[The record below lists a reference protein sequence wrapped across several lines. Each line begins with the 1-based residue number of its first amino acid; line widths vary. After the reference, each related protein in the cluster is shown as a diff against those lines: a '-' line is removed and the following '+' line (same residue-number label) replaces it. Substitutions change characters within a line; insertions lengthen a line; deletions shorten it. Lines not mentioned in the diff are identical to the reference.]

1 MATFS
6 LTNSATQEISN
17 LISTKPMLISKAEL
31 LLLGSNIKL
40 VGYDPVLGMNST
52 INRSFSPRLINWVEP
67 YEIKGI
73 LKSLFYTEINSELKV
88 GDRVFIVNGNYDSD
102 LLIESDKYK
111 KGRDGYKI
119 LYIDNCKV
127 VLDINYTGVKPWK
140 EEIIDNFIKVYYIRN
155 QQEFLH
161 ANRQVT
167 TRNGVFDY
175 KFNRYQN
182 TISFIDQDHTTF
194 TISGAR
200 WGING
205 GVIGSPGFFVRNGRT
220 QSWTNITSAFTN
232 TTNITA
238 SYSYALSPTYYN
250 NDRIKIMNGDFTYNG
265 KQYKEGFV
273 YKWIVG
279 PTQSEWV
286 VDVTYFQP
294 FLSKNNFRDGNFD
307 GIWNTGIFGR
317 QNKQITWEGDKSTWN
332 TGTLLNT
339 TWKKGTFNSL
349 YSLVDSYFSGI
360 DEYGLPY
367 QKSNSYNNGGKGLN
381 YIINSNIETSTINN
395 GTIIRT
401 VIGSQS
407 ATYSVVEKYITGSS
421 SEYSN
426 TIITADFDTCE
437 LNNSNIYN
445 SELKNIR
452 ANNTLF
458 EAVKS
463 TNSYFKNS
471 VFHNSTYN
479 SDNII
484 KILGYDEI
492 NAAEHP
498 TLSSQ
503 NSSIPGTVQKVYKFY
518 ITETSYNR
526 LKTGDK
532 FYIKGLKI
540 NDNSK
545 NVINF
550 FDKKFKINAWSE
562 YVEDYDVYS
571 DSFFKRGIEFSA
583 FLSTPEENSFLF
595 KTITTGGIHTSIST
609 TNTNKLYSIDIWA
622 KLYDIDYPSI
632 TNLPSL
638 IGSHVINFN
647 TSEIPS
653 LNPGTS
659 SISLGNIIDISNAYI
674 IDSDFDSGLFENSQ
688 WNDGNHI
695 NYNNDSNITIQNSI
709 GGQYNLSVATQSGY
723 LIATSSYDKFFP
735 EGDLDFLSVGSVVF
749 LDTVDYNKI
758 LLSDTGISLDSSVY
772 YYTDPGVPGWTYVI
786 SLPNPGQYLLEFDTV
801 LNDDLGIYDGTV
813 PSGNPLIDNLPYTGA
828 TYTYSKVVSTNTSI
842 ITIYNLNQSIN
853 LTINNLNVIIPSAS
867 RLPDAYKVISKS
879 DVSVGGNQFGVY
891 ELQEIITGSSSQIIG
906 VTTSYFYTEKAKNR
920 YNYIK
925 SLKINKSNI
934 KSGIFKRP
942 YIKESIIQSD
952 TYDSSDK
959 EYTNLDK
966 LRSLVVTDSIYSD
979 KSNILSSATY
989 LYSSFVKGTDVWR
1002 DGIIQNSIWISGTF
1016 SSGVIKESTWVNGSF
1031 VNGSFYGSRSFD
1043 ANPTT
1048 YFPLYNSN
1056 RIRSYYKDGL
1066 TLGNIYSASGTTVSN
1081 DRYSWQ
1087 DGNFINGEFYKSDWE
1102 GGTFSGGRFWNSK
1115 WYNGLFENGL
1125 IGSKQVSTSDT
1136 KFYNGTVSYAVVEN
1150 ATLYAEDT
1158 SLNKNINANIE
1169 WNDGYFNDGVFG
1181 SNISQ
1186 TASNSAIWNNGTFN
1200 GGQFISNGRWKKG
1213 TFNNGLFISG
1223 YGWTQSDSLTQ
1234 SDYSWESGTFNNG
1247 KFGNAN
1253 GLTNSTWYTGEFH
1266 GGIFSGRVW
1275 NNGIFLQGELQ
1286 GSGGST
1292 IGGLTCGSA
1301 STFVDSFSHSY
1312 WGLWRS
1318 GIFTDIKDRF
1328 ISNQVIYTIPMRAR
1342 FEKRRGLIAKF
1353 KNGLWLGGTFSHP
1366 GGEMSKSV
1374 WLDGAFEKGKFI
1386 GSSFNPYVKRNGSTQ
1401 SSFNLNDST
1410 CYWKN
1415 GDLEN
1420 SDFYISRWKNGNFNL
1435 GTATGM
1441 IWENGVCKYMN
1452 AFNIFWE
1459 KGLWRNG
1466 NWYGSSFE
1474 FNGLVD
1480 SDYVKQIL
1488 FRGMSWS
1495 GTASA
1500 HIWNIF
1506 LNTEEKETQILSAG
1520 LSGYPAYTPPVYLV
1534 MYPGPVNPG
1543 GFGGGGGGS

>member
-6 LTNSATQEISN
+6 LTNSGTQEISN

-127 VLDINYTGVKPWK
+127 VLDINYTGVLPYK
-140 EEIIDNFIKVYYIRN
+140 EDIIDNFIKVYYIRN

-279 PTQSEWV
+279 PTQSDWV
-286 VDVTYFQP
+286 VDVKYFQP

-307 GIWNTGIFGR
+307 GIWNTGVFGR

-395 GTIIRT
+395 GNIIKT
-401 VIGSQS
+401 VIGFQS
-407 ATYSVVEKYITGSS
+407 AAYSVVEKYITGSS

-426 TIITADFDTCE
+426 TIVTANFDTCE
-437 LNNSNIYN
+437 LNNSLVSN
-445 SELKNIR
+445 SDLKNIK

-458 EAVKS
+458 EGVKS
-463 TNSYFKNS
+463 VNSYFKNS

-479 SDNII
+479 SDDVI

-503 NSSIPGTVQKVYKFY
+503 FSSIPGTVQKVYKFY

-562 YVEDYDVYS
+562 YVEDYNVYN

-583 FLSTPEENSFLF
+583 FLSTPEENSYLF
-595 KTITTGGIHTSIST
+595 NTQGTNPGNYKTYIYLNQNI
-609 TNTNKLYSIDIWA
+609 NKLYSIDIWA
-622 KLYDIDYPSI
+622 KLYDVDYPSI
-632 TNLPSL
+632 TNLPFL

-647 TSEIPS
+647 TSEVPMS
-653 LNPGTS
+653 YATS
-659 SISLGNIIDISNAYI
+659 STSLGSVIDISNAYI

-688 WNDGNHI
+688 WNGGNHI

-709 GGQYNLSVATQSGY
+709 GGQYNLSVDTSSGY

-735 EGDLDFLSVGSVVF
+735 EDDLDYLSVGSVVF
-749 LDTVDYNKI
+749 LDTVDYNNG
-758 LLSDTGISLDSSVY
+758 L
-772 YYTDPGVPGWTYVI
+772 
-786 SLPNPGQYLLEFDTV
+786 
-801 LNDDLGIYDGTV
+801 
-813 PSGNPLIDNLPYTGA
+813 
-828 TYTYSKVVSTNTSI
+828 
-842 ITIYNLNQSIN
+842 
-853 LTINNLNVIIPSAS
+853 SAS

-906 VTTSYFYTEKAKNR
+906 MTAGYFYTKNAKNR

-959 EYTNLDK
+959 EYTNLNK

-989 LYSSFVKGTDVWR
+989 LYSSFVKGTDVWN
-1002 DGIIQNSIWISGTF
+1002 DGIIQNSIWIGGTF

-1031 VNGSFYGSRSFD
+1031 VNGSFHGSRSFD

-1048 YFPLYNSN
+1048 YFPLYSSN

-1136 KFYNGTVSYAVVEN
+1136 KFYNGTVSYAIVEN

-1169 WNDGYFNDGVFG
+1169 WNDGYFNEGVFG

-1186 TASNSAIWNNGTFN
+1186 TASNSAIWNDGTFN
-1200 GGQFISNGRWKKG
+1200 GGQFINNGRWKKG

-1234 SDYSWESGTFNNG
+1234 SNYGWESGTFNNG

-1318 GIFTDIKDRF
+1318 GIFTDIKDKF
-1328 ISNQVIYTIPMRAR
+1328 INNQAIYTIPTRAR
-1342 FEKRRGLIAKF
+1342 FEKRRGLVAKF
-1353 KNGLWLGGTFSHP
+1353 KNGLWQSGTFSHP
-1366 GGEMSKSV
+1366 GGEMSSSV
-1374 WLDGAFEKGKFI
+1374 WLDGAFERGKFI

-1415 GDLEN
+1415 GDLES

-1452 AFNIFWE
+1452 AFNVFWE

-1474 FNGLVD
+1474 FDGLVT
-1480 SDYVKQIL
+1480 SDYVRQIL

-1495 GTASA
+1495 GTAST

-1506 LNTEEKETQILSAG
+1506 LNTEEKETQVVSAAAAAPDYSLIL
-1520 LSGYPAYTPPVYLV
+1520 PP
-1534 MYPGPVNPG
+1534 PSP
-1543 GFGGGGGGS
+1543 

>member
-31 LLLGSNIKL
+31 LSLGSNIKL
-40 VGYDPVLGMNST
+40 VGYDPVLSLNST
-52 INRSFSPRLINWVEP
+52 ISRSFSPRLINWVES
-67 YEIKGI
+67 YEVKGI
-73 LKSLFYTEINSELKV
+73 LKTLFYTEINSELKV

-111 KGRDGYKI
+111 KGRDGYKV

-140 EEIIDNFIKVYYIRN
+140 EDAIDNFIKVYYIRN

-167 TRNGVFDY
+167 TRGGNFNY

-182 TISFIDQDHTTF
+182 TISFIDQDYTTF
-194 TISGAR
+194 AISGAR
-200 WGING
+200 WGLNG
-205 GVIGSPGFFVRNGRT
+205 GVIGSPGFFVRNGTT
-220 QSWTNITSAFTN
+220 QSWTNITSEFTN

-238 SYSYALSPTYYN
+238 SYSYSLSPTYYN

-265 KQYKEGFV
+265 KQYKEGYV
-273 YKWIVG
+273 YKWVVG
-279 PTQSEWV
+279 PTQSDWI

-317 QNKQITWEGDKSTWN
+317 QNKQITWEGNKSTWN

-349 YSLVDSYFSGI
+349 YNLVDSYFSGI

-367 QKSNSYNNGGKGLN
+367 QKANSYNNGGKGLN

-401 VIGSQS
+401 IIGSQS
-407 ATYSVVEKYITGSS
+407 TTYSIVEKYITGSS

-426 TIITADFDTCE
+426 IILKADFDTCE
-437 LNNSNIYN
+437 LNNSLVSN
-445 SELKNIR
+445 SDLKNIK

-458 EAVKS
+458 KSVKS

-471 VFHNSTYN
+471 VFNNSTYN
-479 SDNII
+479 SDDVI
-484 KILGYDEI
+484 KILGYDEM

-503 NSSIPGTVQKVYKFY
+503 LSSINGTVQKVYKFY

-562 YVEDYDVYS
+562 YVEDYDTYS

-595 KTITTGGIHTSIST
+595 KTITTGGIQTSISA

-632 TNLPSL
+632 SNQPSL
-638 IGSHVINFN
+638 IGNHVINFN
-647 TSEIPS
+647 TSVIPS
-653 LNPGTS
+653 NAIGT
-659 SISLGNIIDISNAYI
+659 SISLGSVIDISNAYI

-688 WNDGNHI
+688 WNSGNHI

-709 GGQYNLSVATQSGY
+709 GGQYNLSVATSSGY
-723 LIATSSYDKFFP
+723 LIATSSFDKFFP

-749 LDTVDYNKI
+749 LDTVDYN
-758 LLSDTGISLDSSVY
+758 
-772 YYTDPGVPGWTYVI
+772 
-786 SLPNPGQYLLEFDTV
+786 
-801 LNDDLGIYDGTV
+801 
-813 PSGNPLIDNLPYTGA
+813 
-828 TYTYSKVVSTNTSI
+828 I
-842 ITIYNLNQSIN
+842 INGL
-853 LTINNLNVIIPSAS
+853 SAS

-879 DVSVGGNQFGVY
+879 EVSSGSNQFGLY

-906 VTTSYFYTEKAKNR
+906 MTAGYFYTKNAKNR

-925 SLKINKSNI
+925 SLKIDKSNI

-959 EYTNLDK
+959 EYTSLNK
-966 LRSLVVTDSIYSD
+966 IRSLVVTDSIYSN

-1002 DGIIQNSIWISGTF
+1002 DGIMQNSIWIGGTF

-1031 VNGSFYGSRSFD
+1031 VNGSFYGSRSFN

-1048 YFPLYNSN
+1048 YFPLYSSN
-1056 RIRSYYKDGL
+1056 RIRSYYKDGI
-1066 TLGNIYSASGTTVSN
+1066 TLGTPPGTTVSN

-1125 IGSKQVSTSDT
+1125 IGSNKVATSDT

-1169 WNDGYFNDGVFG
+1169 WNDGYFNEGVFG

-1223 YGWTQSDSLTQ
+1223 YGWTQSNSSTQ
-1234 SDYSWESGTFNNG
+1234 SDYGWENGTFNGG

-1266 GGIFSGRVW
+1266 GGIFIGRVW
-1275 NNGIFLQGELQ
+1275 NNGVFLQGELQ
-1286 GSGGST
+1286 GSGVST

-1301 STFVDSFSHSY
+1301 SVFVDSFSQSY

-1318 GIFTDIKDRF
+1318 GIFTDIKDKF
-1328 ISNQVIYTIPMRAR
+1328 INDQATFTIPTRAR
-1342 FEKRRGLIAKF
+1342 YEKPKGLIAKF
-1353 KNGLWLGGTFSHP
+1353 KNSLWQSGTFSHSS
-1366 GGEMSKSV
+1366 GEMSSSV
-1374 WLDGAFEKGKFI
+1374 WLDGAFERGKFI
-1386 GSSFNPYVKRNGSTQ
+1386 ESSFNPYVKRNGSTQ
-1401 SSFNLNDST
+1401 SSFNLNDNT
-1410 CYWKN
+1410 CYWEN
-1415 GDLEN
+1415 GDLES

-1441 IWENGVCKYMN
+1441 IWENGVAKYMN

-1474 FNGLVD
+1474 FDGLVT
-1480 SDYVKQIL
+1480 SDYVRQIL

-1495 GTASA
+1495 GTAST

-1506 LNTEEKETQILSAG
+1506 LNIEEKETQVVSAVAAAP
-1520 LSGYPAYTPPVYLV
+1520 YFTPYGIVV
-1534 MYPGPVNPG
+1534 EDVD
-1543 GFGGGGGGS
+1543 

>member
-17 LISTKPMLISKAEL
+17 LISTKPMLISRAEL
-31 LLLGSNIKL
+31 LSLGSNIKL
-40 VGYDPVLGMNST
+40 VGYDPILQLNST
-52 INRSFSPRLINWVEP
+52 IDRSFSPRLIKWVEP

-73 LKSLFYTEINSELKV
+73 LKTLFYTEINSGLKV
-88 GDRVFIVNGNYDSD
+88 GDRVFIINGNYDSD
-102 LLIESDKYK
+102 LLIESNKYK
-111 KGRDGYKI
+111 KGRDGYKV
-119 LYIDNCKV
+119 LYIDNCKI
-127 VLDINYTGVKPWK
+127 VLDINYTGVLPW
-140 EEIIDNFIKVYYIRN
+140 EEDIIDNFIKVYYIRN

-167 TRNGVFDY
+167 TRDGVFDY
-175 KFNRYQN
+175 KFNHNQN
-182 TISFIDQDHTTF
+182 TISFIDQDYTTF
-194 TISGAR
+194 GISGAR
-200 WGING
+200 WGLNG
-205 GVIGSPGFFVRNGRT
+205 GVIGSPGFFVRNGTT
-220 QSWTNITSAFTN
+220 QSWTNITSPFTN
-232 TTNITA
+232 ITNITA

-250 NDRIKIMNGDFTYNG
+250 NDRIKIMNSDFTYNG

-286 VDVTYFQP
+286 VDVKYFQP

-339 TWKKGTFNSL
+339 NWKKGIFNSL
-349 YSLVDSYFSGI
+349 YDLTDSYFSGI

-367 QKSNSYNNGGKGLN
+367 QKANSYNNGGKGLN

-437 LNNSNIYN
+437 LNNSNISN

-458 EAVKS
+458 EGVKS
-463 TNSYFKNS
+463 VNSYFKNS

-479 SDNII
+479 SDNIV

-503 NSSIPGTVQKVYKFY
+503 FSSIPGTVQKIYKFY
-518 ITETSYNR
+518 ITESSYNR

-562 YVEDYDVYS
+562 YVEDYDIYN
-571 DSFFKRGIEFSA
+571 DRFFKRGIEFSA
-583 FLSTPEENSFLF
+583 FLSTPEENSYLF
-595 KTITTGGIHTSIST
+595 KTVTTGINGNFYTSLYNT
-609 TNTNKLYSIDIWA
+609 ENTNKLYSIDIWA

-632 TNLPSL
+632 LNQPSL
-638 IGSHVINFN
+638 IGNHVINFN
-647 TSEIPS
+647 ISEVPVTATN
-653 LNPGTS
+653 LLPT
-659 SISLGNIIDISNAYI
+659 SLGSIIDISNAYI
-674 IDSDFDSGLFENSQ
+674 VDSDFDSGLFENSQ
-688 WNDGNHI
+688 WNGGNHI

-709 GGQYNLSVATQSGY
+709 GGQYNLSVATSSGY
-723 LIATSSYDKFFP
+723 LIATSSFDKFFP
-735 EGDLDFLSVGSVVF
+735 EGDLDYLSVGTVVF
-749 LDTVDYNKI
+749 LDSVNYN
-758 LLSDTGISLDSSVY
+758 
-772 YYTDPGVPGWTYVI
+772 
-786 SLPNPGQYLLEFDTV
+786 
-801 LNDDLGIYDGTV
+801 
-813 PSGNPLIDNLPYTGA
+813 
-828 TYTYSKVVSTNTSI
+828 I
-842 ITIYNLNQSIN
+842 INGL
-853 LTINNLNVIIPSAS
+853 SAS
-867 RLPDAYKVISKS
+867 RLPDVYKVISKS
-879 DVSVGGNQFGVY
+879 DVASGSNQFGVY

-906 VTTSYFYTEKAKNR
+906 VTASYFYTKDAKNR

-925 SLKINKSNI
+925 SLKINKSDI
-934 KSGIFKRP
+934 KSGIFRRP
-942 YIKESIIQSD
+942 YLKESIIQSE

-959 EYTNLDK
+959 EYNNLDK
-966 LRSLVVTDSIYSD
+966 LRSLVVTDSIYLD

-989 LYSSFVKGTDVWR
+989 LYSSFVKGTDVWN
-1002 DGIIQNSIWISGTF
+1002 DGIIQNSIWIGGTF
-1016 SSGVIKESTWVNGSF
+1016 SSGVIKESTWVNGTF

-1048 YFPLYNSN
+1048 YFPLYSSN

-1066 TLGNIYSASGTTVSN
+1066 TLGNIYTPPGTTVSN

-1115 WYNGLFENGL
+1115 WYNGLFEDGL
-1125 IGSKQVSTSDT
+1125 IGSKQVSTLDT
-1136 KFYNGTVSYAVVEN
+1136 RFYNGTVSYAVVEN

-1158 SLNKNINANIE
+1158 SLNKNINNNIV
-1169 WNDGYFNDGVFG
+1169 WIDGYFNDGVFG

-1213 TFNNGLFISG
+1213 TFNNGLFVSG
-1223 YGWTQSDSLTQ
+1223 YGWTQSNSLTQ
-1234 SDYSWESGTFNNG
+1234 SDYGWESGTFNNG

-1253 GLTNSTWYTGEFH
+1253 GLTNSTWYTGEFN
-1266 GGIFSGRVW
+1266 GGVFSGRVW
-1275 NNGIFLQGELQ
+1275 NDGVFLQGELQ
-1286 GSGGST
+1286 GSGIST
-1292 IGGLTCGSA
+1292 IGGLTSGSA
-1301 STFVDSFSHSY
+1301 SAFVDSFSHSY
-1312 WGLWRS
+1312 WGLWRN
-1318 GIFTDIKDRF
+1318 GIFTDVKDKF
-1328 ISNQVIYTIPMRAR
+1328 INQSMYTIPVRAR

-1353 KNGLWLGGTFSHP
+1353 KNGLWQSGTFSHSN
-1366 GGEMSKSV
+1366 GEMSTSV
-1374 WLDGAFEKGKFI
+1374 WLDGVFEKGKFI

-1410 CYWKN
+1410 CYWEN
-1415 GDLEN
+1415 GDFEN

-1474 FNGLVD
+1474 FSGSVD

-1495 GTASA
+1495 GTSST

-1506 LNTEEKETQILSAG
+1506 LNTEEKETQILSAAP
-1520 LSGYPAYTPPVYLV
+1520 STPSYTPFIY
-1534 MYPGPVNPG
+1534 GTQQ
-1543 GFGGGGGGS
+1543 S

>member
-6 LTNSATQEISN
+6 LTNSGTQEISN

-127 VLDINYTGVKPWK
+127 VLDINYTGVLPYK
-140 EEIIDNFIKVYYIRN
+140 EDIIDNFIKVYYIRN

-167 TRNGVFDY
+167 TRNSVFDY

-250 NDRIKIMNGDFTYNG
+250 NDRIKIMNSDFTYNG

-279 PTQSEWV
+279 PTQSDWV
-286 VDVTYFQP
+286 VDVKYFQP

-381 YIINSNIETSTINN
+381 YIVNSNIETSTINN

-401 VIGSQS
+401 IIGSQS

-426 TIITADFDTCE
+426 TIITANFDTCE
-437 LNNSNIYN
+437 LNNSLVSN
-445 SELKNIR
+445 SDLKNIK

-458 EAVKS
+458 EGVKS
-463 TNSYFKNS
+463 VNSYFKNS

-562 YVEDYDVYS
+562 YVEDYDVYN

-583 FLSTPEENSFLF
+583 FLSTPEENSYLF
-595 KTITTGGIHTSIST
+595 KTITVGSTVATSLIPI

-622 KLYDIDYPSI
+622 KLYDINYPSI
-632 TNLPSL
+632 SNQPSL

-647 TSEIPS
+647 SSEVPVNAPN
-653 LNPGTS
+653 LLPT
-659 SISLGNIIDISNAYI
+659 SLGSIIDISNAYI

-735 EGDLDFLSVGSVVF
+735 EDDLDYLSVGSVVF
-749 LDTVDYNKI
+749 LDTVDYNNG
-758 LLSDTGISLDSSVY
+758 LSV
-772 YYTDPGVPGWTYVI
+772 
-786 SLPNPGQYLLEFDTV
+786 
-801 LNDDLGIYDGTV
+801 
-813 PSGNPLIDNLPYTGA
+813 
-828 TYTYSKVVSTNTSI
+828 
-842 ITIYNLNQSIN
+842 
-853 LTINNLNVIIPSAS
+853 S

-906 VTTSYFYTEKAKNR
+906 MTAGYFHTEKAKNR

-966 LRSLVVTDSIYSD
+966 LRSLVVTDSIYSN

-1136 KFYNGTVSYAVVEN
+1136 KFYNGTVSYAIVEN

-1234 SDYSWESGTFNNG
+1234 SNYGWESGTFNNG

-1318 GIFTDIKDRF
+1318 GIFTDIKDKF
-1328 ISNQVIYTIPMRAR
+1328 INDEAIYTIPTRAR
-1342 FEKRRGLIAKF
+1342 FEKRRVLIAKF
-1353 KNGLWLGGTFSHP
+1353 KNGLWQSGTFSHP
-1366 GGEMSKSV
+1366 GGEMSSSV
-1374 WLDGAFEKGKFI
+1374 WLDGAFERGKFI

-1410 CYWKN
+1410 CYWEN
-1415 GDLEN
+1415 GDLES

-1452 AFNIFWE
+1452 AFNVFWE

-1474 FNGLVD
+1474 FNGSVT

-1495 GTASA
+1495 GTAST

-1506 LNTEEKETQILSAG
+1506 LNTEEKETQILSAVAAAPTY
-1520 LSGYPAYTPPVYLV
+1520 STVPQQ
-1534 MYPGPVNPG
+1534 NQNQNQN
-1543 GFGGGGGGS
+1543 

>member
-31 LLLGSNIKL
+31 LSLGSNIKL
-40 VGYDPVLGMNST
+40 VGYDPILGLNST
-52 INRSFSPRLINWVEP
+52 IDRSFSPRLVKLVEP

-73 LKSLFYTEINSELKV
+73 LKTLFYTEINSGLKV

-102 LLIESDKYK
+102 LLIESNKYK
-111 KGRDGYKI
+111 KGRDGYKV
-119 LYIDNCKV
+119 LYIDNCRI
-127 VLDINYTGVKPWK
+127 VLDINYTGVLPW
-140 EEIIDNFIKVYYIRN
+140 EEDIIDNFIKVYYIRN

-167 TRNGVFDY
+167 TRDGVFDY
-175 KFNRYQN
+175 KFNHHQN
-182 TISFIDQDHTTF
+182 NISFIDQDYTTF

-200 WGING
+200 WGLNG
-205 GVIGSPGFFVRNGRT
+205 GVVGSPGFFVRNGRT
-220 QSWTNITSAFTN
+220 QSWTNITTEFTD

-279 PTQSEWV
+279 PTQSEWI
-286 VDVTYFQP
+286 VDVKYFQP

-339 TWKKGTFNSL
+339 NWKKGTFNSL
-349 YSLVDSYFSGI
+349 YDLVDSYFSGI

-367 QKSNSYNNGGKGLN
+367 QKANSYNNGGRGLN
-381 YIINSNIETSTINN
+381 YIINSNIESSIINN

-437 LNNSNIYN
+437 LNNSHISN
-445 SELKNIR
+445 SELKNIK

-458 EAVKS
+458 QGVKS
-463 TNSYFKNS
+463 VNSYFKNS

-479 SDNII
+479 SDDII

-503 NSSIPGTVQKVYKFY
+503 FSSINGTVQKVYKFY
-518 ITETSYNR
+518 ITESSYNR

-562 YVEDYDVYS
+562 YVEDYDIYN
-571 DSFFKRGIEFSA
+571 DTFFKRGIEFSA
-583 FLSTPEENSFLF
+583 FLSTPEENSYLF
-595 KTITTGGIHTSIST
+595 KTITTGGFHTALYST
-609 TNTNKLYSIDIWA
+609 ENTNKFYSVDIWA
-622 KLYDIDYPSI
+622 KLYDVDYPSVS
-632 TNLPSL
+632 NEPSL
-638 IGSHVINFN
+638 IGNHVINFN
-647 TSEIPS
+647 TSETPVNTII
-653 LNPGTS
+653 T
-659 SISLGNIIDISNAYI
+659 SISLGSIVDISNAYI
-674 IDSDFDSGLFENSQ
+674 TDSDFDSGLFENSQ
-688 WNDGNHI
+688 WNGGSHI

-709 GGQYNLSVATQSGY
+709 GGQYNLSFATSSGY

-735 EGDLDFLSVGSVVF
+735 EADLDYLSVGSVVF

-758 LLSDTGISLDSSVY
+758 LLSDTGISIGPTNSIY
-772 YYTDPGVPGWTYVI
+772 EYAI
-786 SLPNPGQYLLEFDTV
+786 SLPSPGEYLLKFNAV
-801 LNDDLGIYDGTV
+801 LNDELYIFDGTV
-813 PSGNPLIDNLPYTGA
+813 AGGNAIDILGYTYA
-828 TYTYSKVVSTNTSI
+828 SFTYSKVLSISSSI
-842 ITIYNLNQSIN
+842 ITILNVQNLSDDVP
-853 LTINNLNVIIPSAS
+853 INNLNVLSNALK
-867 RLPDAYKVISKS
+867 LPDAYKVVSKS
-879 DVSVGGNQFGVY
+879 DASSGSNQFGVY
-891 ELQEIITGSSSQIIG
+891 ELQQIITGSSSQTIG
-906 VTTSYFYTEKAKNR
+906 NTDGYFYTKDTKNR
-920 YNYIK
+920 YSYIK
-925 SLKINKSNI
+925 SLKIDRSNI
-934 KSGIFKRP
+934 KSGIFRRP

-959 EYTNLDK
+959 EYNNLDK
-966 LRSLVVTDSIYSD
+966 LRSLVVTDSIYLD

-989 LYSSFVKGTDVWR
+989 LYSSFVKGTDVWN
-1002 DGIIQNSIWISGTF
+1002 DGIIQNSIWIGGTF

-1031 VNGSFYGSRSFD
+1031 INGSFYGSRSFN

-1048 YFPLYNSN
+1048 HFPLYNSD
-1056 RIRSYYKDGL
+1056 RIRSYYKDGV
-1066 TLGNIYSASGTTVSN
+1066 TLGNIYTSSATVSN
-1081 DRYSWQ
+1081 DRHSWQ
-1087 DGNFINGEFYKSDWE
+1087 NGNFIDGEFYKSDWE

-1125 IGSKQVSTSDT
+1125 IGSNQVSTLDT

-1158 SLNKNINANIE
+1158 SLNKNINANIA
-1169 WNDGYFNDGVFG
+1169 WNDGYFNEGIFG

-1186 TASNSAIWNNGTFN
+1186 TASNSAIWYNGIFN
-1200 GGQFISNGRWKKG
+1200 GGQFINNGRWKKG
-1213 TFNNGLFISG
+1213 TFNNGLFVSG

-1234 SDYSWESGTFNNG
+1234 SDYGWESGTFNNG

-1253 GLTNSTWYTGEFH
+1253 GLTNSTWYIGEFN
-1266 GGIFSGRVW
+1266 GGVFRGRVW
-1275 NNGIFLQGELQ
+1275 NDGIFLQGELQ

-1301 STFVDSFSHSY
+1301 SAFVDSFSYSY
-1312 WGLWRS
+1312 WGLWRK
-1318 GIFTDIKDRF
+1318 GIFTDVKDKF
-1328 ISNQVIYTIPMRAR
+1328 INQAMYTVPVRAR
-1342 FEKRRGLIAKF
+1342 FRRPIGLIAKF
-1353 KNGLWLGGTFSHP
+1353 KNGLWQSGTFSHP
-1366 GGEMSKSV
+1366 SGEMSTSV
-1374 WLDGAFEKGKFI
+1374 WLDGVFERGKFI

-1410 CYWKN
+1410 CYWEN
-1415 GDLEN
+1415 GDFDS

-1441 IWENGVCKYMN
+1441 IWENGVSKYMN
-1452 AFNIFWE
+1452 AFNVFWE

-1474 FNGLVD
+1474 FNGSVD

-1495 GTASA
+1495 GTSST
-1500 HIWNIF
+1500 HVWNIF
-1506 LNTEEKETQILSAG
+1506 LNNEEKETQILSAAAAT
-1520 LSGYPAYTPPVYLV
+1520 PFYTPEVYYSPVLLDLGAIFV
-1534 MYPGPVNPG
+1534 SG
-1543 GFGGGGGGS
+1543 

>member
-6 LTNSATQEISN
+6 LTNSGTKEISN

-40 VGYDPVLGMNST
+40 VGYDPVLGLNST

-111 KGRDGYKI
+111 KGRDGYKV

-127 VLDINYTGVKPWK
+127 VLDINYTGVLPYK
-140 EEIIDNFIKVYYIRN
+140 EDAIDNFIKVYYIRN

-182 TISFIDQDHTTF
+182 TISFIDQDYTTF
-194 TISGAR
+194 TVSGAR

-220 QSWTNITSAFTN
+220 QSWTNITTPFTN

-279 PTQSEWV
+279 PTQSDWV

-294 FLSKNNFRDGNFD
+294 LLSKNNFRDGNFD

-395 GTIIRT
+395 GSIIKTII
-401 VIGSQS
+401 GFQS

-426 TIITADFDTCE
+426 IITANFDTCE
-437 LNNSNIYN
+437 LNNSLVSN

-458 EAVKS
+458 EGVKS

-492 NAAEHP
+492 NASEHP

-503 NSSIPGTVQKVYKFY
+503 NSSISGTVQKIYKFY

-562 YVEDYDVYS
+562 YVEDYDVYN

-583 FLSTPEENSFLF
+583 FLSTPEENSYLF
-595 KTITTGGIHTSIST
+595 KTITVGSTVATSLIPI

-622 KLYDIDYPSI
+622 KLYDVDYPSI

-653 LNPGTS
+653 NNPGTGL
-659 SISLGNIIDISNAYI
+659 ISLGSIIDISNAYI

-688 WNDGNHI
+688 WNSGNHI

-723 LIATSSYDKFFP
+723 LIATSSFDKFFP
-735 EGDLDFLSVGSVVF
+735 EGDLDYLSVGTVVF
-749 LDTVDYNKI
+749 LDTVDYNNG
-758 LLSDTGISLDSSVY
+758 L
-772 YYTDPGVPGWTYVI
+772 
-786 SLPNPGQYLLEFDTV
+786 
-801 LNDDLGIYDGTV
+801 
-813 PSGNPLIDNLPYTGA
+813 
-828 TYTYSKVVSTNTSI
+828 
-842 ITIYNLNQSIN
+842 
-853 LTINNLNVIIPSAS
+853 SAS

-879 DVSVGGNQFGVY
+879 DVSVASNQFGVY
-891 ELQEIITGSSSQIIG
+891 ELQEIITGTSSQIIG
-906 VTTSYFYTEKAKNR
+906 MTAGYFYTEKAKNR

-934 KSGIFKRP
+934 KSGIFRRP

-966 LRSLVVTDSIYSD
+966 IRSLVVIDSIYSN

-1031 VNGSFYGSRSFD
+1031 VNGSFHGSRSFD

-1048 YFPLYNSN
+1048 YFPLYSSN

-1066 TLGNIYSASGTTVSN
+1066 TLGNIYTSSATVSN

-1087 DGNFINGEFYKSDWE
+1087 DGNFIDGEFYKSDWE

-1136 KFYNGTVSYAVVEN
+1136 KFYNGTVSFAVVEN

-1169 WNDGYFNDGVFG
+1169 WNDGYFNNGVFG

-1186 TASNSAIWNNGTFN
+1186 TASNSAIWNDGTFN

-1234 SDYSWESGTFNNG
+1234 SNYGWESGTFNNG

-1286 GSGGST
+1286 GSGVST

-1301 STFVDSFSHSY
+1301 SVFVDSFSHSY

-1318 GIFTDIKDRF
+1318 GIFTDIKDKF
-1328 ISNQVIYTIPMRAR
+1328 ISDQAIYTIPTRAR

-1353 KNGLWLGGTFSHP
+1353 KNGLWQSGTFSHS
-1366 GGEMSKSV
+1366 GGEMSSSV
-1374 WLDGAFEKGKFI
+1374 WLDGAFKRGKFI

-1410 CYWKN
+1410 CYWEN
-1415 GDLEN
+1415 GDLES

-1474 FNGLVD
+1474 FNGSVD

-1495 GTASA
+1495 GTAST
-1500 HIWNIF
+1500 HVWNIF
-1506 LNTEEKETQILSAG
+1506 LNTEEKETQIANGAAATPYYSN
-1520 LSGYPAYTPPVYLV
+1520 YTPP
-1534 MYPGPVNPG
+1534 GNA
-1543 GFGGGGGGS
+1543 

>member
-31 LLLGSNIKL
+31 LSLGSNIKL
-40 VGYDPVLGMNST
+40 VGYDPILGMNS
-52 INRSFSPRLINWVEP
+52 IIDRSFSPRLINWVEP

-73 LKSLFYTEINSELKV
+73 LKTLFYTEINSGLKV
-88 GDRVFIVNGNYDSD
+88 GDRVFIINGNYDSD
-102 LLIESDKYK
+102 LLIESNKYK
-111 KGRDGYKI
+111 RGRDGYKV

-127 VLDINYTGVKPWK
+127 VLDINYTGVTPWK
-140 EEIIDNFIKVYYIRN
+140 EDIIDNFIKVYYIRN

-167 TRNGVFDY
+167 TRGGSFNY

-182 TISFIDQDHTTF
+182 NISFIDQDYTTF
-194 TISGAR
+194 TVAGAR
-200 WGING
+200 WGLNG
-205 GVIGSPGFFVRNGRT
+205 GVIGSPGFFVRNGTT
-220 QSWTNITSAFTN
+220 QSWTNISSDFTN

-279 PTQSEWV
+279 PTQSEWI

-317 QNKQITWEGDKSTWN
+317 QNKQITWEGTKSTWN

-339 TWKKGTFNSL
+339 NWKKGTFNSI
-349 YSLVDSYFSGI
+349 YSLVDSYYSGI

-367 QKSNSYNNGGKGLN
+367 QKVNSYNNGGKGLN
-381 YIINSNIETSTINN
+381 YIINSNIESSIINN
-395 GTIIRT
+395 GTFIRT

-426 TIITADFDTCE
+426 TIINADFDTCE
-437 LNNSNIYN
+437 LNNSHIFN
-445 SELKNIR
+445 SELKNIK

-458 EAVKS
+458 EGVKS

-479 SDNII
+479 SDNVI

-503 NSSIPGTVQKVYKFY
+503 FSSISGSVQKVYKFY
-518 ITETSYNR
+518 ITEASYNR

-550 FDKKFKINAWSE
+550 FDKKFRINAWSE
-562 YVEDYDVYS
+562 YVEDYDIYN

-583 FLSTPEENSFLF
+583 FLSTPEENSYLF
-595 KTITTGGIHTSIST
+595 KTVTTGANGSFST
-609 TNTNKLYSIDIWA
+609 KIYGVNTNKLYSIDIWA

-632 TNLPSL
+632 SNQPSL
-638 IGSHVINFN
+638 IGNHVINFN
-647 TSEIPS
+647 TSEAPIILP
-653 LNPGTS
+653 NDPV
-659 SISLGNIIDISNAYI
+659 ISLGSVIDISNAYI

-688 WNDGNHI
+688 WNGGNHI

-709 GGQYNLSVATQSGY
+709 GGQYNLSVATPSGY
-723 LIATSSYDKFFP
+723 LTATSSYDKFFP
-735 EGDLDFLSVGSVVF
+735 EGDLDYLSVGTVVF
-749 LDTVDYNKI
+749 LDSVDYNRI

-772 YYTDPGVPGWTYVI
+772 DYTDPGMSGWTYVI
-786 SLPNPGQYLLEFDTV
+786 SLPTPGQYLLEFDTV
-801 LNDDLGIYDGTV
+801 LDDDLGIYDGTIA
-813 PSGNPLIDNLPYTGA
+813 SGNPLIDYFPYTNA
-828 TYTYSKVVSTNTSI
+828 AYVYSKIVSTNTSI

-853 LTINNLNVIIPSAS
+853 LTINNLNVIVASAS

-879 DVSVGGNQFGVY
+879 DASSGSNQFGVY

-906 VTTSYFYTEKAKNR
+906 MTDGYFYTKDTKNR

-925 SLKINKSNI
+925 SLKIDKSNI
-934 KSGIFKRP
+934 KSGVFRRP

-966 LRSLVVTDSIYSD
+966 LRSLVVTDSIYSN

-989 LYSSFVKGTDVWR
+989 LYSSFVKGTDIWN
-1002 DGIIQNSIWISGTF
+1002 DGIIQNSIWVNGTF
-1016 SSGVIKESTWVNGSF
+1016 SSGVVKESTWVNGSF
-1031 VNGSFYGSRSFD
+1031 VNGSFYGSRSFN

-1048 YFPLYNSN
+1048 YNPLYSSD
-1056 RIRSYYKDGL
+1056 RIRSYYKDGI
-1066 TLGNIYSASGTTVSN
+1066 TLGNIYTTSATVSN

-1102 GGTFSGGRFWNSK
+1102 NGTFSGGRFWNSK
-1115 WYNGLFENGL
+1115 WYNGLFKNGI
-1125 IGSKQVSTSDT
+1125 IGSNQVSTLDT
-1136 KFYNGTVSYAVVEN
+1136 RFYNGTVSYAVVEN
-1150 ATLYAEDT
+1150 AALYAEDT
-1158 SLNKNINANIE
+1158 SMDKNINANLV
-1169 WNDGYFNDGVFG
+1169 WNDGYFNDGIFG

-1200 GGQFISNGRWKKG
+1200 GGQFINNGRWKKG
-1213 TFNNGLFISG
+1213 TFNNGLFVSG
-1223 YGWTQSDSLTQ
+1223 YGWTQSSSLIQ
-1234 SDYSWESGTFNNG
+1234 SDYGWESGKFNNG

-1266 GGIFSGRVW
+1266 GGVFRGRVW
-1275 NNGIFLQGELQ
+1275 NDGIFLQGELQ

-1301 STFVDSFSHSY
+1301 SAFVDSFSYSY

-1318 GIFTDIKDRF
+1318 GIFTDVKDKF
-1328 ISNQVIYTIPMRAR
+1328 INNQPMYTVATRAR
-1342 FEKRRGLIAKF
+1342 YERPRGLIAKF

-1366 GGEMSKSV
+1366 SGEMSTSV
-1374 WLDGAFEKGKFI
+1374 WLDGAFERGKFI

-1401 SSFNLNDST
+1401 SSFNINDNT
-1410 CYWKN
+1410 CYWEN
-1415 GDLEN
+1415 GDFES

-1441 IWENGVCKYMN
+1441 IWENGVSKYMN
-1452 AFNIFWE
+1452 AFNVFWE

-1474 FNGLVD
+1474 FNGSVD

-1495 GTASA
+1495 GTSST

-1506 LNTEEKETQILSAG
+1506 LNTEEKETQILSA
-1520 LSGYPAYTPPVYLV
+1520 SASTPTYTPPPLYSVV
-1534 MYPGPVNPG
+1534 SNPAYNPLG
-1543 GFGGGGGGS
+1543 

>member
-31 LLLGSNIKL
+31 LSLGSNIKL
-40 VGYDPVLGMNST
+40 VGYDPILGLNST
-52 INRSFSPRLINWVEP
+52 VDRSFSPRLIRWVEP
-67 YEIKGI
+67 YEVKGI
-73 LKSLFYTEINSELKV
+73 LKTLFYTEINSGLKV
-88 GDRVFIVNGNYDSD
+88 GDRVFIINGNYDSD

-111 KGRDGYKI
+111 KGRDGYKV

-127 VLDINYTGVKPWK
+127 VLDINYTGVLPW
-140 EEIIDNFIKVYYIRN
+140 EEDIIDNFIKVYYIRN

-167 TRNGVFDY
+167 TRDGIFDY
-175 KFNRYQN
+175 KFNHHQN
-182 TISFIDQDHTTF
+182 NISFIDQDYTTF
-194 TISGAR
+194 TVAGAR
-200 WGING
+200 WGLNG
-205 GVIGSPGFFVRNGRT
+205 GVVGTPGFFVRNGTT
-220 QSWTNITSAFTN
+220 QSWTNITSEFTN

-279 PTQSEWV
+279 PTQSEWI
-286 VDVTYFQP
+286 VDVKYFQP

-339 TWKKGTFNSL
+339 NWKKGTFNSL
-349 YSLVDSYFSGI
+349 YDLVDSYFSGI

-367 QKSNSYNNGGKGLN
+367 EKANSYNNGGKGLN
-381 YIINSNIETSTINN
+381 YIINSNIETSIVNN

-407 ATYSVVEKYITGSS
+407 ATYSVVEKHITGSS

-426 TIITADFDTCE
+426 TIINADFDTCE
-437 LNNSNIYN
+437 LNNSHIFNA
-445 SELKNIR
+445 ELKNIK
-452 ANNTLF
+452 ANNSLF
-458 EAVKS
+458 NGVKS
-463 TNSYFKNS
+463 VNSYFKNS
-471 VFHNSTYN
+471 VFYNSTYN
-479 SDNII
+479 SDDLIR
-484 KILGYDEI
+484 ILGYDEI

-503 NSSIPGTVQKVYKFY
+503 FSSINGTVQKVYKFY
-518 ITETSYNR
+518 ITEKSYNR

-550 FDKKFKINAWSE
+550 FDKKFRINAWSE
-562 YVEDYDVYS
+562 YVEDYDIYN
-571 DSFFKRGIEFSA
+571 DCFFKRGIEFSA
-583 FLSTPEENSFLF
+583 FLSTPEENSYLF
-595 KTITTGGIHTSIST
+595 KTITTGGFHTSLYNT
-609 TNTNKLYSIDIWA
+609 ENTNKLYSIDIWA
-622 KLYDIDYPSI
+622 KLYDVDYPSI
-632 TNLPSL
+632 SNQPSL
-638 IGSHVINFN
+638 IGNHVINFN
-647 TSEIPS
+647 SSETPVNTI
-653 LNPGTS
+653 TT
-659 SISLGNIIDISNAYI
+659 SISLGSIIDISNAYI

-688 WNDGNHI
+688 WNGGSHI

-709 GGQYNLSVATQSGY
+709 GGQYNLSVATSSGY

-735 EGDLDFLSVGSVVF
+735 EGDLDYLSVGTVVF
-749 LDTVDYNKI
+749 LDTVDYNDPNI
-758 LLSDTGISLDSSVY
+758 TG
-772 YYTDPGVPGWTYVI
+772 G
-786 SLPNPGQYLLEFDTV
+786 
-801 LNDDLGIYDGTV
+801 
-813 PSGNPLIDNLPYTGA
+813 LIA
-828 TYTYSKVVSTNTSI
+828 
-842 ITIYNLNQSIN
+842 
-853 LTINNLNVIIPSAS
+853 

-879 DVSVGGNQFGVY
+879 DASSGSNQFGVY

-906 VTTSYFYTEKAKNR
+906 MTAGYFYTKDVKNR
-920 YNYIK
+920 YSYIK
-925 SLKINKSNI
+925 SLKIDKSNI
-934 KSGIFKRP
+934 KSGVFRRP

-966 LRSLVVTDSIYSD
+966 IRSLVVIDSIYSN

-1048 YFPLYNSN
+1048 YFPLYSSD
-1056 RIRSYYKDGL
+1056 RIRSYYKDGI
-1066 TLGNIYSASGTTVSN
+1066 TLGNIYTSSATVSN

-1087 DGNFINGEFYKSDWE
+1087 NGNFINGEFYKSDWE
-1102 GGTFSGGRFWNSK
+1102 GGTFSGGKFWNSK
-1115 WYNGLFENGL
+1115 WYNGLFENGI
-1125 IGSKQVSTSDT
+1125 IGSNQVSTLDT

-1158 SLNKNINANIE
+1158 SLNKNINTNIE
-1169 WNDGYFNDGVFG
+1169 WNDGYFNEGIFG

-1186 TASNSAIWNNGTFN
+1186 TASNSAIWYNGTFN

-1213 TFNNGLFISG
+1213 TFNNGLFVSG
-1223 YGWTQSDSLTQ
+1223 YGWTQSSSLTQ
-1234 SDYSWESGTFNNG
+1234 SNYSWESGTFNNG

-1253 GLTNSTWYTGEFH
+1253 GLTNSTWYTGEFN
-1266 GGIFSGRVW
+1266 GGVFRGRVW
-1275 NNGIFLQGELQ
+1275 NDGIFLQGELQ
-1286 GSGGST
+1286 GSGGNT
-1292 IGGLTCGSA
+1292 IGGSSCSVA
-1301 STFVDSFSHSY
+1301 SDFVDSFSYSY
-1312 WGLWRS
+1312 WGLWRN
-1318 GIFTDIKDRF
+1318 GIFTDVKDKF
-1328 ISNQVIYTIPMRAR
+1328 INNQPIYTIPRRAR
-1342 FEKRRGLIAKF
+1342 FEKPRGLIAKF
-1353 KNGLWLGGTFSHP
+1353 KNGLWQSGTFSHSN
-1366 GGEMSKSV
+1366 GEMSKSV
-1374 WLDGAFEKGKFI
+1374 WLDGAFERGKFI
-1386 GSSFNPYVKRNGSTQ
+1386 ASSFNPYVKRNGSTQ

-1410 CYWKN
+1410 CYWEN
-1415 GDLEN
+1415 GDFDS

-1441 IWENGVCKYMN
+1441 IWENGVSKYMN

-1474 FNGLVD
+1474 FNGSVNSD
-1480 SDYVKQIL
+1480 DYVRQIL

-1495 GTASA
+1495 GTSST
-1500 HIWNIF
+1500 HIWNVF
-1506 LNTEEKETQILSAG
+1506 LDSDEKEKQILSVAAG
-1520 LSGYPAYTPPVYLV
+1520 VPSYTPF
-1534 MYPGPVNPG
+1534 VNG
-1543 GFGGGGGGS
+1543 TQQA

>member
-31 LLLGSNIKL
+31 LSLGLNIKL
-40 VGYDPVLGMNST
+40 VGYDPILQLNST
-52 INRSFSPRLINWVEP
+52 IHRSFSPRLIKWVEP

-73 LKSLFYTEINSELKV
+73 LKTLFYTEINSGLKV

-102 LLIESDKYK
+102 LLIESNKYK
-111 KGRDGYKI
+111 KGRDGYKV
-119 LYIDNCKV
+119 LYIDNCRI
-127 VLDINYTGVKPWK
+127 VLDINYTGVLPW
-140 EEIIDNFIKVYYIRN
+140 EEDIIDNFIKVYYIRN

-167 TRNGVFDY
+167 TRDGVFDY
-175 KFNRYQN
+175 KFNHHQN
-182 TISFIDQDHTTF
+182 NISFIDQDYTTF

-200 WGING
+200 WGLNG
-205 GVIGSPGFFVRNGRT
+205 GVVGSPGFFVRNGRT
-220 QSWTNITSAFTN
+220 QSWTNITTEFTD

-250 NDRIKIMNGDFTYNG
+250 NDRIKIMNGDFIYNG

-286 VDVTYFQP
+286 VDVKYFQP

-339 TWKKGTFNSL
+339 NWKKGTFNSL
-349 YSLVDSYFSGI
+349 YDLVDSYFSGI

-367 QKSNSYNNGGKGLN
+367 QKANSYNNGGKGLN
-381 YIINSNIETSTINN
+381 YIINSNIEGSIINN
-395 GTIIRT
+395 GTIIKT

-437 LNNSNIYN
+437 LNNSHISN
-445 SELKNIR
+445 SELKNIK

-458 EAVKS
+458 EGVKS
-463 TNSYFKNS
+463 VNSYFKNS

-479 SDNII
+479 SDDII

-503 NSSIPGTVQKVYKFY
+503 FSSISGTVQKVYKFY

-562 YVEDYDVYS
+562 YVEDYNTYNDT
-571 DSFFKRGIEFSA
+571 FFKRGIEFSA
-583 FLSTPEENSFLF
+583 FLSTPEENSYLF
-595 KTITTGGIHTSIST
+595 KTITTGGFHTALYST
-609 TNTNKLYSIDIWA
+609 ENTNKFYSIDIWA
-622 KLYDIDYPSI
+622 NLYDVDYPSLS
-632 TNLPSL
+632 NQPSL
-638 IGSHVINFN
+638 IGNHVINFN
-647 TSEIPS
+647 SSETPVNTIA
-653 LNPGTS
+653 T
-659 SISLGNIIDISNAYI
+659 SISLGSIVDISNAYI
-674 IDSDFDSGLFENSQ
+674 TDSDFDSGLFENSQ
-688 WNDGNHI
+688 WNGGSHI

-709 GGQYNLSVATQSGY
+709 GGQYNLSVDTSSGY

-735 EGDLDFLSVGSVVF
+735 EGDLDYLSVGSVVF
-749 LDTVDYNKI
+749 LDTVDYN
-758 LLSDTGISLDSSVY
+758 
-772 YYTDPGVPGWTYVI
+772 
-786 SLPNPGQYLLEFDTV
+786 
-801 LNDDLGIYDGTV
+801 
-813 PSGNPLIDNLPYTGA
+813 
-828 TYTYSKVVSTNTSI
+828 I
-842 ITIYNLNQSIN
+842 INGL
-853 LTINNLNVIIPSAS
+853 SAS

-879 DVSVGGNQFGVY
+879 DASSGSNQFGVY

-906 VTTSYFYTEKAKNR
+906 MTAGYFYTKDVKNR
-920 YNYIK
+920 YSYIK
-925 SLKINKSNI
+925 SLKIDKSNI
-934 KSGIFKRP
+934 KSGVFRRP

-959 EYTNLDK
+959 EYNNLDK
-966 LRSLVVTDSIYSD
+966 LRSLVVTDSIYLD

-989 LYSSFVKGTDVWR
+989 LYSSFVKGTDVWN
-1002 DGIIQNSIWISGTF
+1002 DGIIQNSIWIGGTF
-1016 SSGVIKESTWVNGSF
+1016 SSGVIKESTWINGSF
-1031 VNGSFYGSRSFD
+1031 VNGSFYGSRSFN

-1048 YFPLYNSN
+1048 QFPLYSSD
-1056 RIRSYYKDGL
+1056 RIRSYYKDGI
-1066 TLGNIYSASGTTVSN
+1066 TLGNIYTSSATVSN
-1081 DRYSWQ
+1081 DRHSWQ
-1087 DGNFINGEFYKSDWE
+1087 DGNFIDGEFYKSDWE

-1125 IGSKQVSTSDT
+1125 IGSNQVSTLDT

-1158 SLNKNINANIE
+1158 SLDKNINANIE
-1169 WNDGYFNDGVFG
+1169 WNDGYFNEGIFG

-1186 TASNSAIWNNGTFN
+1186 TASNSAIWYNGTFN

-1213 TFNNGLFISG
+1213 TFNNGLFVSG

-1234 SDYSWESGTFNNG
+1234 SDYGWESGTFNNG

-1253 GLTNSTWYTGEFH
+1253 GLTNSTWYTGEFN
-1266 GGIFSGRVW
+1266 GGVFSGRVW
-1275 NNGIFLQGELQ
+1275 NDGIFLQGELQ

-1301 STFVDSFSHSY
+1301 SVFVDSFSYSY
-1312 WGLWRS
+1312 WGLWRK
-1318 GIFTDIKDRF
+1318 GIFTDVKDKF
-1328 ISNQVIYTIPMRAR
+1328 INNLPMYTVPVRAR
-1342 FEKRRGLIAKF
+1342 YEKPRGLVAKF
-1353 KNGLWLGGTFSHP
+1353 KNGLWVGGTFSHSN
-1366 GGEMSKSV
+1366 GEMSKSV

-1386 GSSFNPYVKRNGSTQ
+1386 ESSFNPYVKRNGSTQ
-1401 SSFNLNDST
+1401 SSFNLNDNT
-1410 CYWKN
+1410 CYWEN
-1415 GDLEN
+1415 GDFDS

-1441 IWENGVCKYMN
+1441 IWENGVSKYMN
-1452 AFNIFWE
+1452 AFNVFWE

-1474 FNGLVD
+1474 FSGSVD

-1495 GTASA
+1495 GTSST

-1506 LNTEEKETQILSAG
+1506 LNTDEKETQILSAVAAAP
-1520 LSGYPAYTPPVYLV
+1520 SYTPFTYAA
-1534 MYPGPVNPG
+1534 MYTGPV
-1543 GFGGGGGGS
+1543 FSFVGGGGGGS

>member
-140 EEIIDNFIKVYYIRN
+140 EETIDNFIKVYYIRN

-279 PTQSEWV
+279 PTQSDWV
-286 VDVTYFQP
+286 VDVKYFQP

-307 GIWNTGIFGR
+307 GIWNTGVFGR
-317 QNKQITWEGDKSTWN
+317 QNKQITWEGSKSTWN

-381 YIINSNIETSTINN
+381 YIVNSNIETSTINN

-401 VIGSQS
+401 IIGSQS

-426 TIITADFDTCE
+426 TIITANFDTCE
-437 LNNSNIYN
+437 LNNSLVSN
-445 SELKNIR
+445 SDLKNIK

-458 EAVKS
+458 EGVKS
-463 TNSYFKNS
+463 VNSYFKNS

-484 KILGYDEI
+484 KILGYDEM

-503 NSSIPGTVQKVYKFY
+503 NSSILGTVQKVYKFY

-562 YVEDYDVYS
+562 YVEDYDVYN

-583 FLSTPEENSFLF
+583 FLSTPEENSYLF
-595 KTITTGGIHTSIST
+595 KTITVGSTVATSLIPI

-622 KLYDIDYPSI
+622 KLYDVDYPSI

-647 TSEIPS
+647 TSVIPS
-653 LNPGTS
+653 NAIGTS
-659 SISLGNIIDISNAYI
+659 IALGSVIDISNAYI

-735 EGDLDFLSVGSVVF
+735 EDDLDYLSVGSVVF
-749 LDTVDYNKI
+749 LDTVDYNNG
-758 LLSDTGISLDSSVY
+758 LSV
-772 YYTDPGVPGWTYVI
+772 
-786 SLPNPGQYLLEFDTV
+786 
-801 LNDDLGIYDGTV
+801 
-813 PSGNPLIDNLPYTGA
+813 
-828 TYTYSKVVSTNTSI
+828 
-842 ITIYNLNQSIN
+842 
-853 LTINNLNVIIPSAS
+853 S

-906 VTTSYFYTEKAKNR
+906 MTAGYFYTEKTKNR

-934 KSGIFKRP
+934 KSGIFRRP

-959 EYTNLDK
+959 EYNSLDK
-966 LRSLVVTDSIYSD
+966 IRSLVVIDSIYSN

-989 LYSSFVKGTDVWR
+989 LYSSFVKGTDVWN
-1002 DGIIQNSIWISGTF
+1002 DGIIQNSIWIGGTF
-1016 SSGVIKESTWVNGSF
+1016 SSGVVKESTWINGSF
-1031 VNGSFYGSRSFD
+1031 VNGSFYGSRSFN

-1048 YFPLYNSN
+1048 YFPLYSSN

-1136 KFYNGTVSYAVVEN
+1136 KFYNGTVSFAVVEN
-1150 ATLYAEDT
+1150 ATLYTEDT

-1169 WNDGYFNDGVFG
+1169 WNDGYFNNGVFG

-1186 TASNSAIWNNGTFN
+1186 TASNSAIWNDGTFN

-1234 SDYSWESGTFNNG
+1234 SNYSWESGTFNNG

-1286 GSGGST
+1286 GSGGIT

-1301 STFVDSFSHSY
+1301 SVFVDSFSHSY

-1318 GIFTDIKDRF
+1318 GIFTDIKDKF
-1328 ISNQVIYTIPMRAR
+1328 INNQAIYTIPTRAR
-1342 FEKRRGLIAKF
+1342 FEKRRGLVAKF
-1353 KNGLWLGGTFSHP
+1353 KNGLWQSGTFSHP
-1366 GGEMSKSV
+1366 GGEMSSSV
-1374 WLDGAFEKGKFI
+1374 WLDGAFKRGKFI

-1401 SSFNLNDST
+1401 SSFNLNDNT
-1410 CYWKN
+1410 CYWEN
-1415 GDLEN
+1415 GDLES

-1441 IWENGVCKYMN
+1441 IWENGVAKYMN

-1474 FNGLVD
+1474 FNGSVT

-1495 GTASA
+1495 GTAST

-1506 LNTEEKETQILSAG
+1506 LNTEEKETQILSAVAAAPTY
-1520 LSGYPAYTPPVYLV
+1520 STVPQQ
-1534 MYPGPVNPG
+1534 NQNQNQN
-1543 GFGGGGGGS
+1543 

>member
-17 LISTKPMLISKAEL
+17 LISTKPMLISRAEL
-31 LLLGSNIKL
+31 LSLGSNIKL
-40 VGYDPVLGMNST
+40 VGYDPILGMNST
-52 INRSFSPRLINWVEP
+52 IDRSFSPRLINWVES
-67 YEIKGI
+67 YEVKGI
-73 LKSLFYTEINSELKV
+73 LKTLFYTEINSALKV

-111 KGRDGYKI
+111 KGRDGYKV

-140 EEIIDNFIKVYYIRN
+140 EDIIDNFIKVYYIRN

-167 TRNGVFDY
+167 TRDGFFDY

-182 TISFIDQDHTTF
+182 TISFIDQDYTTF
-194 TISGAR
+194 AISGAR
-200 WGING
+200 WGLNG
-205 GVIGSPGFFVRNGRT
+205 GVVGSPGFFVRNGRT
-220 QSWTNITSAFTN
+220 QSWTNITTEFTD

-238 SYSYALSPTYYN
+238 SYSYALSPIYYN

-265 KQYKEGFV
+265 KQYKEGYV

-279 PTQSEWV
+279 PTQSDWV

-294 FLSKNNFRDGNFD
+294 LLSKNNFRDGDFD

-349 YSLVDSYFSGI
+349 YNLVDSYFSGI

-367 QKSNSYNNGGKGLN
+367 QKSKSYNNGGKGLN
-381 YIINSNIETSTINN
+381 YIINSNIESSIINN

-407 ATYSVVEKYITGSS
+407 ATYSIVEKYITGSS
-421 SEYSN
+421 SEYLN

-437 LNNSNIYN
+437 LNNSHVSN
-445 SELKNIR
+445 SELRNIR

-458 EAVKS
+458 EGVKS
-463 TNSYFKNS
+463 VNSYFKNS

-479 SDNII
+479 SDDII

-503 NSSIPGTVQKVYKFY
+503 FSSISGTVQKVYKFY
-518 ITETSYNR
+518 ITEASYNR

-550 FDKKFKINAWSE
+550 FDKKFRINAWSE
-562 YVEDYDVYS
+562 YVEDYDIYN
-571 DSFFKRGIEFSA
+571 DRFFKRGIEFSA
-583 FLSTPEENSFLF
+583 FLSTPEENSYLFNTQGTSATNF
-595 KTITTGGIHTSIST
+595 KTYRYVNINI
-609 TNTNKLYSIDIWA
+609 NKLYSIDIWA

-632 TNLPSL
+632 SNEPPL
-638 IGSHVINFN
+638 IGNHVMNFN
-647 TSEIPS
+647 TSEVPVSYATPS
-653 LNPGTS
+653 T
-659 SISLGNIIDISNAYI
+659 SLGSIVDISNAYI

-688 WNDGNHI
+688 WNSGNHI

-709 GGQYNLSVATQSGY
+709 GGQYNLSVATSSGY
-723 LIATSSYDKFFP
+723 LIATSSFDKFFP
-735 EGDLDFLSVGSVVF
+735 EGDLDYLSVGSVVF
-749 LDTVDYNKI
+749 LDTVDYNDYYNRI
-758 LLSDTGISLDSSVY
+758 IFSNPSISLGPSSSIY
-772 YYTDPGVPGWTYVI
+772 SYII
-786 SLPNPGQYLLEFDTV
+786 SLTYSGQYLLEFDTV
-801 LNDDLGIYDGTV
+801 LNDDLVIYDGTV
-813 PSGNPLIDNLPYTGA
+813 AGGNLIDSSL
-828 TYTYSKVVSTNTSI
+828 TYTYASYSYSKVLSITSSV
-842 ITIYNLNQSIN
+842 ITISSGGYTLDNVP
-853 LTINNLNVIIPSAS
+853 INNLNVSITSVSAS
-867 RLPDAYKVISKS
+867 RLPDAYKVVSKS
-879 DVSVGGNQFGVY
+879 DASSGSNQFGVY

-906 VTTSYFYTEKAKNR
+906 VTASYFYTKDAKNR

-925 SLKINKSNI
+925 SLKIDKSDI

-942 YIKESIIQSD
+942 YIKESIIQSE

-959 EYTNLDK
+959 EYTNLNK

-989 LYSSFVKGTDVWR
+989 LYSSFVKGTDVWN

-1056 RIRSYYKDGL
+1056 RIRSYYKDGV
-1066 TLGNIYSASGTTVSN
+1066 TLGNIYPPSSATVSN

-1087 DGNFINGEFYKSDWE
+1087 NGNFINGDFYKSDWE

-1125 IGSKQVSTSDT
+1125 IGSNQVSTLDT

-1158 SLNKNINANIE
+1158 SLNKNINASIE
-1169 WNDGYFNDGVFG
+1169 WNDGYFNEGVFG

-1200 GGQFISNGRWKKG
+1200 GGQFVSNGRWKKG
-1213 TFNNGLFISG
+1213 TFNNGLFVSG

-1234 SDYSWESGTFNNG
+1234 SNYTWESGTFNNG

-1253 GLTNSTWYTGEFH
+1253 GLTNSTWYTGEFS
-1266 GGIFSGRVW
+1266 GGIFRGRVW

-1292 IGGLTCGSA
+1292 IGGLTCGVA
-1301 STFVDSFSHSY
+1301 SDFVDSFSYSY

-1318 GIFTDIKDRF
+1318 GIFTDIKDKF
-1328 ISNQVIYTIPMRAR
+1328 INNQPIYTIPTRAR
-1342 FEKRRGLIAKF
+1342 LIKSRGLVAKF
-1353 KNGLWLGGTFSHP
+1353 KNGLWQSGTFNHSN
-1366 GGEMSKSV
+1366 GEMSSSV
-1374 WLDGAFEKGKFI
+1374 WLDGSFKRGKFI

-1410 CYWKN
+1410 CYWQN
-1415 GDLEN
+1415 GDLES

-1474 FNGLVD
+1474 FNGLVT

-1495 GTASA
+1495 GTSST
-1500 HIWNIF
+1500 HVWNIF
-1506 LNTEEKETQILSAG
+1506 LNTEEKETQIANAVADT
-1520 LSGYPAYTPPVYLV
+1520 PTYTYVAQ
-1534 MYPGPVNPG
+1534 G
-1543 GFGGGGGGS
+1543 GQQA

>member
-31 LLLGSNIKL
+31 LSLGSNIKL
-40 VGYDPVLGMNST
+40 VGYDPVLNLNST

-111 KGRDGYKI
+111 KGRDGYKV

-127 VLDINYTGVKPWK
+127 VLDINYTGVLPYK
-140 EEIIDNFIKVYYIRN
+140 EDIIDNFIKVYYIRN

-220 QSWTNITSAFTN
+220 QSWTNITSPFTN

-238 SYSYALSPTYYN
+238 SYSHALSPTYYN

-279 PTQSEWV
+279 PTQSEWI

-395 GTIIRT
+395 GSIIKT

-426 TIITADFDTCE
+426 TIITANFDTCE
-437 LNNSNIYN
+437 LNNSNISN
-445 SELKNIR
+445 SDLKNIR

-458 EAVKS
+458 EGVKS
-463 TNSYFKNS
+463 SNSYFRNS

-492 NAAEHP
+492 NASEHP

-503 NSSIPGTVQKVYKFY
+503 NSSISGTVQKVYKFY

-562 YVEDYDVYS
+562 YVEDYDVYN

-583 FLSTPEENSFLF
+583 FLSTPEENSYLF
-595 KTITTGGIHTSIST
+595 KTVTVGST
-609 TNTNKLYSIDIWA
+609 VASSLIPITNTNKLYSIDIWA
-622 KLYDIDYPSI
+622 KLYDVDYPSI

-638 IGSHVINFN
+638 IGNHVINFN

-653 LNPGTS
+653 NTPNTVLT
-659 SISLGNIIDISNAYI
+659 SLGNIIDISNAYI

-723 LIATSSYDKFFP
+723 LIATSSFDKFFP
-735 EGDLDFLSVGSVVF
+735 EDDLDYLSVGTVVF
-749 LDTVDYNKI
+749 LDTVDYNNG
-758 LLSDTGISLDSSVY
+758 L
-772 YYTDPGVPGWTYVI
+772 
-786 SLPNPGQYLLEFDTV
+786 
-801 LNDDLGIYDGTV
+801 
-813 PSGNPLIDNLPYTGA
+813 
-828 TYTYSKVVSTNTSI
+828 
-842 ITIYNLNQSIN
+842 
-853 LTINNLNVIIPSAS
+853 SAS

-879 DVSVGGNQFGVY
+879 DVSSGSNQFGVY
-891 ELQEIITGSSSQIIG
+891 ELQEIITGTSSQIIG
-906 VTTSYFYTEKAKNR
+906 MTAGYFYTEKAKNR

-959 EYTNLDK
+959 EYTNLNK
-966 LRSLVVTDSIYSD
+966 LRSLVVTDSIYSN

-989 LYSSFVKGTDVWR
+989 LYSSFVKGTDVWN

-1031 VNGSFYGSRSFD
+1031 VNGSFHGSRSFD

-1048 YFPLYNSN
+1048 YFPLYSSN

-1066 TLGNIYSASGTTVSN
+1066 TLGNIYTSSATVSN

-1169 WNDGYFNDGVFG
+1169 WNDGYFNNGVFG

-1186 TASNSAIWNNGTFN
+1186 TASNSAIWNDGTFN
-1200 GGQFISNGRWKKG
+1200 GGQFINNGRWKKG
-1213 TFNNGLFISG
+1213 TFNNGLFTSG

-1234 SDYSWESGTFNNG
+1234 SDYGWESGTFNNG

-1286 GSGGST
+1286 GSGVST

-1312 WGLWRS
+1312 WGLWRN
-1318 GIFTDIKDRF
+1318 GIFTDIKDKF
-1328 ISNQVIYTIPMRAR
+1328 INNQVIYTIPIRAR

-1374 WLDGAFEKGKFI
+1374 WLDGAFERGKFI

-1410 CYWKN
+1410 CYWEN

-1474 FNGLVD
+1474 FNGSVD

-1495 GTASA
+1495 GTAST

-1506 LNTEEKETQILSAG
+1506 LNTEEKETQILSAVAATP
-1520 LSGYPAYTPPVYLV
+1520 SYTPPINATN
-1534 MYPGPVNPG
+1534 PVFAPPPPA
-1543 GFGGGGGGS
+1543 

>member
-6 LTNSATQEISN
+6 LTNSGTQEISN

-31 LLLGSNIKL
+31 LSLGSNIKL
-40 VGYDPVLGMNST
+40 VGYDPVLGLNST
-52 INRSFSPRLINWVEP
+52 ISRSFSPRLINWVEP

-111 KGRDGYKI
+111 KGRDGYKV

-127 VLDINYTGVKPWK
+127 VLDINYTGVLPYK
-140 EEIIDNFIKVYYIRN
+140 EDIIDNFIKVYYIRN

-194 TISGAR
+194 TILSAR
-200 WGING
+200 WGLNG

-250 NDRIKIMNGDFTYNG
+250 NDRIKIMNSDFTYNG

-307 GIWNTGIFGR
+307 GIWNTGVFGR
-317 QNKQITWEGDKSTWN
+317 QNKQITWEGSKSTWN

-381 YIINSNIETSTINN
+381 YIVNSNIETSTINN

-401 VIGSQS
+401 IIGSQS

-426 TIITADFDTCE
+426 TIITANFDTCE
-437 LNNSNIYN
+437 LNNSLVSN
-445 SELKNIR
+445 SDLKNIK

-458 EAVKS
+458 EGVKS
-463 TNSYFKNS
+463 VNSYFKNS

-484 KILGYDEI
+484 KILGYDEM

-503 NSSIPGTVQKVYKFY
+503 NSSILGTVQKVYKFY

-562 YVEDYDVYS
+562 YVEDYDVYN

-583 FLSTPEENSFLF
+583 FLSTPEENSYLF
-595 KTITTGGIHTSIST
+595 KTITVGSTVATSLIPI

-622 KLYDIDYPSI
+622 KLYDVDYPSI

-688 WNDGNHI
+688 WNGGNHI

-735 EGDLDFLSVGSVVF
+735 EDDLDYLSVGSVVF
-749 LDTVDYNKI
+749 LDTVDYNNG
-758 LLSDTGISLDSSVY
+758 LSV
-772 YYTDPGVPGWTYVI
+772 
-786 SLPNPGQYLLEFDTV
+786 
-801 LNDDLGIYDGTV
+801 
-813 PSGNPLIDNLPYTGA
+813 
-828 TYTYSKVVSTNTSI
+828 
-842 ITIYNLNQSIN
+842 
-853 LTINNLNVIIPSAS
+853 S

-906 VTTSYFYTEKAKNR
+906 MTAGYFYTEKTKNR

-934 KSGIFKRP
+934 KSGIFRRP

-959 EYTNLDK
+959 EYNSLDK
-966 LRSLVVTDSIYSD
+966 IRSLVVIDSIYSN

-989 LYSSFVKGTDVWR
+989 LYSSFVKGTDVWN
-1002 DGIIQNSIWISGTF
+1002 DGIIQNSIWIGGTF
-1016 SSGVIKESTWVNGSF
+1016 SSGVVKESTWINGSF
-1031 VNGSFYGSRSFD
+1031 VNGSFYGSRSFN

-1048 YFPLYNSN
+1048 YFPLYSSN

-1136 KFYNGTVSYAVVEN
+1136 KFYNGTVSFAVVEN
-1150 ATLYAEDT
+1150 ATLYTEDT

-1169 WNDGYFNDGVFG
+1169 WNDGYFNNGVFG

-1186 TASNSAIWNNGTFN
+1186 TASNSAIWNDGTFN

-1234 SDYSWESGTFNNG
+1234 SNYGWESGTFNNG

-1286 GSGGST
+1286 GSGGIT

-1301 STFVDSFSHSY
+1301 SVFVDSFSHSY

-1318 GIFTDIKDRF
+1318 GIFTDIKDKF
-1328 ISNQVIYTIPMRAR
+1328 INNQAIYTIPTRAR
-1342 FEKRRGLIAKF
+1342 FEKRRGLVAKF
-1353 KNGLWLGGTFSHP
+1353 KNGLWQSGTFSHP
-1366 GGEMSKSV
+1366 GGEMSSSV
-1374 WLDGAFEKGKFI
+1374 WLDGAFKRGKFI

-1401 SSFNLNDST
+1401 SSFNLNDNT
-1410 CYWKN
+1410 CYWEN
-1415 GDLEN
+1415 GDLES

-1441 IWENGVCKYMN
+1441 IWENGVAKYMN

-1474 FNGLVD
+1474 FNGSVT

-1495 GTASA
+1495 GTAST

-1506 LNTEEKETQILSAG
+1506 LNTEEKETQILSAVAAAPTY
-1520 LSGYPAYTPPVYLV
+1520 STVPQQ
-1534 MYPGPVNPG
+1534 NQNQNQN
-1543 GFGGGGGGS
+1543 

>member
-6 LTNSATQEISN
+6 LTNSGTQEISN

-31 LLLGSNIKL
+31 LSLGSNIKL
-40 VGYDPVLGMNST
+40 VGYDPVLGLNST
-52 INRSFSPRLINWVEP
+52 ISRSFSPRLINWVEP

-194 TISGAR
+194 TILSAR
-200 WGING
+200 WGLNG

-250 NDRIKIMNGDFTYNG
+250 NDRIKIMNSDFTYNG

-349 YSLVDSYFSGI
+349 YSLIDSYFSGI

-484 KILGYDEI
+484 KILGYDEM

-503 NSSIPGTVQKVYKFY
+503 NSSILGTVQKVYKFY

-562 YVEDYDVYS
+562 YVEDYDVYN

-583 FLSTPEENSFLF
+583 FLSTPEENSYLF
-595 KTITTGGIHTSIST
+595 KTITVGSTVATSLIPI

-622 KLYDIDYPSI
+622 KLYDVDYPSI

-688 WNDGNHI
+688 WNGGNHI

-735 EGDLDFLSVGSVVF
+735 EDDLDYLSVGSVVF
-749 LDTVDYNKI
+749 LDTVDYNNG
-758 LLSDTGISLDSSVY
+758 LSV
-772 YYTDPGVPGWTYVI
+772 
-786 SLPNPGQYLLEFDTV
+786 
-801 LNDDLGIYDGTV
+801 
-813 PSGNPLIDNLPYTGA
+813 
-828 TYTYSKVVSTNTSI
+828 
-842 ITIYNLNQSIN
+842 
-853 LTINNLNVIIPSAS
+853 S

-906 VTTSYFYTEKAKNR
+906 MTAGYFYTEKTKNR

-934 KSGIFKRP
+934 KSGIFRRP

-959 EYTNLDK
+959 EYNSLDK
-966 LRSLVVTDSIYSD
+966 IRSLVVIDSIYSN

-989 LYSSFVKGTDVWR
+989 LYSSFVKGTDVWN
-1002 DGIIQNSIWISGTF
+1002 DGIIQNSIWIGGTF
-1016 SSGVIKESTWVNGSF
+1016 SSGVVKESTWINGSF
-1031 VNGSFYGSRSFD
+1031 VNGSFYGSRSFN

-1048 YFPLYNSN
+1048 YFPLYSSN

-1169 WNDGYFNDGVFG
+1169 WNDGYFNEGVFG

-1186 TASNSAIWNNGTFN
+1186 TASNSAIWNDGTFN
-1200 GGQFISNGRWKKG
+1200 GGQFINNGRWKKG

-1286 GSGGST
+1286 GSGGIT

-1301 STFVDSFSHSY
+1301 SVFVDSFSHSY

-1318 GIFTDIKDRF
+1318 GIFTDIKDKF
-1328 ISNQVIYTIPMRAR
+1328 INNQAIYTIPTRAR
-1342 FEKRRGLIAKF
+1342 FEKRRGLVAKF
-1353 KNGLWLGGTFSHP
+1353 KNGLWQSGTFSHP
-1366 GGEMSKSV
+1366 GGEMSSSV
-1374 WLDGAFEKGKFI
+1374 WLDGAFKRGKFI

-1401 SSFNLNDST
+1401 SSFNLNDNT
-1410 CYWKN
+1410 CYWEN
-1415 GDLEN
+1415 GDLES

-1441 IWENGVCKYMN
+1441 IWENGVAKYMN

-1474 FNGLVD
+1474 FNGSVT

-1495 GTASA
+1495 GTAST

-1506 LNTEEKETQILSAG
+1506 LNTEEKETQILSAVAAAPTY
-1520 LSGYPAYTPPVYLV
+1520 STVPQQ
-1534 MYPGPVNPG
+1534 NQNQNQN
-1543 GFGGGGGGS
+1543 

>member
-31 LLLGSNIKL
+31 LSLGSNIKL
-40 VGYDPVLGMNST
+40 VGYDPILGLNST
-52 INRSFSPRLINWVEP
+52 IDRSFSPRLVKWVEP

-73 LKSLFYTEINSELKV
+73 LKTLFYTEINSGLKV

-102 LLIESDKYK
+102 LLIESNKYK
-111 KGRDGYKI
+111 KGRDGYKV
-119 LYIDNCKV
+119 LYIDNCKI
-127 VLDINYTGVKPWK
+127 VLDINYTGVLPW
-140 EEIIDNFIKVYYIRN
+140 EEDIIDNFIKVYYIRN

-167 TRNGVFDY
+167 TRDGVFDY

-182 TISFIDQDHTTF
+182 TISFIDQDYTTF
-194 TISGAR
+194 AISGAR
-200 WGING
+200 WGLNG
-205 GVIGSPGFFVRNGRT
+205 GVIGSPGFFVRNGTT
-220 QSWTNITSAFTN
+220 QSWTNITSVFTN

-250 NDRIKIMNGDFTYNG
+250 NDRIKIMNSDFTYNG

-339 TWKKGTFNSL
+339 NWKKGTFNSL
-349 YSLVDSYFSGI
+349 YNLVDSYFSGI

-367 QKSNSYNNGGKGLN
+367 QKSNSYNNGGRGLN
-381 YIINSNIETSTINN
+381 YIINSNIEASTINN
-395 GTIIRT
+395 GIIIRT
-401 VIGSQS
+401 TIGSQS

-426 TIITADFDTCE
+426 IIITADFDTCE
-437 LNNSNIYN
+437 LNNSHISN
-445 SELKNIR
+445 SELKNIK

-458 EAVKS
+458 EGVKS
-463 TNSYFKNS
+463 VNSYFKNS

-479 SDNII
+479 SDDVI

-503 NSSIPGTVQKVYKFY
+503 FSSISGTVQKIYKFY

-540 NDNSK
+540 NDNTK

-562 YVEDYDVYS
+562 YVEDYDIYN
-571 DSFFKRGIEFSA
+571 DRFFKRGIEFST
-583 FLSTPEENSFLF
+583 FLSTPEENSYLF
-595 KTITTGGIHTSIST
+595 KTVTTGINGNFYTSLYNT
-609 TNTNKLYSIDIWA
+609 ENTNKLYSIDIWA

-632 TNLPSL
+632 SNQPSL
-638 IGSHVINFN
+638 IGNHVINFN
-647 TSEIPS
+647 MSEVPVAAPNLS
-653 LNPGTS
+653 PT
-659 SISLGNIIDISNAYI
+659 SLGSVIDISNAYI

-688 WNDGNHI
+688 WNGGNHI

-709 GGQYNLSVATQSGY
+709 GGQYNLSVATSSGY
-723 LIATSSYDKFFP
+723 LIATSSFDKFFP
-735 EGDLDFLSVGSVVF
+735 EGDLDYLSVGSVVF
-749 LDTVDYNKI
+749 LDTVDYNRI
-758 LLSDTGISLDSSVY
+758 FLSDTGILLGPSSSIY
-772 YYTDPGVPGWTYVI
+772 DYTI

-801 LNDDLGIYDGTV
+801 LNDDLGIYDGTT
-813 PSGNPLIDNLPYTGA
+813 SGTLIDTSL
-828 TYTYSKVVSTNTSI
+828 TYTYNPYKYSKVLSITSSV
-842 ITIYNLNQSIN
+842 ITISTLGFTSGDVP
-853 LTINNLNVIIPSAS
+853 INNLNVLIKSAS

-879 DVSVGGNQFGVY
+879 EVSSGSNQFGVY

-906 VTTSYFYTEKAKNR
+906 MTAGYFYTEKAKNR
-920 YNYIK
+920 YSYIK
-925 SLKINKSNI
+925 SLKIDKSEI

-942 YIKESIIQSD
+942 YIKESIIQSEI
-952 TYDSSDK
+952 YDSSDK
-959 EYTNLDK
+959 EYTNLDR
-966 LRSLVVTDSIYSD
+966 LRSLVVTDSIYLD

-989 LYSSFVKGTDVWR
+989 LYSSFLKGTDIWN
-1002 DGIIQNSIWISGTF
+1002 DGIIQNSIWIGGTF
-1016 SSGVIKESTWVNGSF
+1016 SSGVIKESTWVNGTF

-1048 YFPLYNSN
+1048 YFPLYSSN
-1056 RIRSYYKDGL
+1056 RIRSYYKDGI
-1066 TLGNIYSASGTTVSN
+1066 TLGNIYTSSATVSN

-1087 DGNFINGEFYKSDWE
+1087 DGNFINGDFFKSDWE
-1102 GGTFSGGRFWNSK
+1102 GGTFSSGRFWNSK
-1115 WYNGLFENGL
+1115 WYNGLFENGI
-1125 IGSKQVSTSDT
+1125 IGSKQVSTLDT

-1158 SLNKNINANIE
+1158 SMGKNINNSIL
-1169 WNDGYFNDGVFG
+1169 WSDGYFNDGIFG

-1200 GGQFISNGRWKKG
+1200 GGQFITNGRWKKG
-1213 TFNNGLFISG
+1213 TFNNGLFVSG
-1223 YGWTQSDSLTQ
+1223 YGWTQSNSLTQ
-1234 SDYSWESGTFNNG
+1234 SDYGWESGTFNNG

-1253 GLTNSTWYTGEFH
+1253 GLTNSTWYTGEFN
-1266 GGIFSGRVW
+1266 GGIFNGRVW

-1301 STFVDSFSHSY
+1301 SVFVDSFSYSY
-1312 WGLWRS
+1312 WGLWRN
-1318 GIFTDIKDRF
+1318 GIFTDIKDKF
-1328 ISNQVIYTIPMRAR
+1328 INNQATYTIPKRAR
-1342 FEKRRGLIAKF
+1342 FEKSKGLIAKF

-1366 GGEMSKSV
+1366 SGEMSTSV
-1374 WLDGAFEKGKFI
+1374 WLDGVFEKGKFI

-1401 SSFNLNDST
+1401 SSFNLNDDT

-1415 GDLEN
+1415 GEFEN

-1441 IWENGVCKYMN
+1441 IWENGVSKYMN

-1495 GTASA
+1495 GTSST

-1506 LNTEEKETQILSAG
+1506 LNTEEKETQILSAVAATP
-1520 LSGYPAYTPPVYLV
+1520 SYTPPPLYAQVI
-1534 MYPGPVNPG
+1534 NPIFNPLG
-1543 GFGGGGGGS
+1543 

>member
-111 KGRDGYKI
+111 KGRDGYKV

-127 VLDINYTGVKPWK
+127 VLDINYTGVLPYK
-140 EEIIDNFIKVYYIRN
+140 EDIIDNFIKVYYIRN

-279 PTQSEWV
+279 PTQSDWV
-286 VDVTYFQP
+286 VDVKYFQP

-307 GIWNTGIFGR
+307 GIWNTGVFGR
-317 QNKQITWEGDKSTWN
+317 QNKQITWEGSKSTWN

-401 VIGSQS
+401 AIGSKS

-426 TIITADFDTCE
+426 TIVTANFDTCE
-437 LNNSNIYN
+437 LNNSLVSN
-445 SELKNIR
+445 SDLKNIK

-458 EAVKS
+458 EGVKS
-463 TNSYFKNS
+463 VNSYFKNS
-471 VFHNSTYN
+471 VFHNSIYN

-562 YVEDYDVYS
+562 YVEDYDVYN

-583 FLSTPEENSFLF
+583 FLSTPEENSYLF
-595 KTITTGGIHTSIST
+595 KTITVGSTVATSLIPI

-622 KLYDIDYPSI
+622 KLYDVDYPSI

-735 EGDLDFLSVGSVVF
+735 EDDLDYLSVGSVVF
-749 LDTVDYNKI
+749 LDTVDYNNG
-758 LLSDTGISLDSSVY
+758 LSV
-772 YYTDPGVPGWTYVI
+772 
-786 SLPNPGQYLLEFDTV
+786 
-801 LNDDLGIYDGTV
+801 
-813 PSGNPLIDNLPYTGA
+813 
-828 TYTYSKVVSTNTSI
+828 
-842 ITIYNLNQSIN
+842 
-853 LTINNLNVIIPSAS
+853 S

-906 VTTSYFYTEKAKNR
+906 MTAGYFYTEKTKNR

-934 KSGIFKRP
+934 KSGIFRRP

-959 EYTNLDK
+959 EYNSLDK
-966 LRSLVVTDSIYSD
+966 IRSLVVIDSIYSN

-1136 KFYNGTVSYAVVEN
+1136 KFYNGTVSFAVVEN
-1150 ATLYAEDT
+1150 ATLYTEDT

-1169 WNDGYFNDGVFG
+1169 WNDGYFNNGVFG

-1186 TASNSAIWNNGTFN
+1186 TASNSAIWNDGTFN

-1234 SDYSWESGTFNNG
+1234 SNYGWESGTFNNG

-1318 GIFTDIKDRF
+1318 GIFTDIKDKF
-1328 ISNQVIYTIPMRAR
+1328 INDEAIYTIPTRAR
-1342 FEKRRGLIAKF
+1342 FEKRRVLIAKF
-1353 KNGLWLGGTFSHP
+1353 KNGLWQSGTFSHP
-1366 GGEMSKSV
+1366 GGEMSSSV
-1374 WLDGAFEKGKFI
+1374 WLDGAFERGKFI

-1410 CYWKN
+1410 CYWEN
-1415 GDLEN
+1415 GDLES

-1452 AFNIFWE
+1452 AFNVFWE

-1474 FNGLVD
+1474 FNGSVT

-1495 GTASA
+1495 GTAST

-1506 LNTEEKETQILSAG
+1506 LNTEEKETQILSAVAAAPTY
-1520 LSGYPAYTPPVYLV
+1520 STVPQQ
-1534 MYPGPVNPG
+1534 NQNQNQN
-1543 GFGGGGGGS
+1543 

>member
-111 KGRDGYKI
+111 KGRDGYKV

-127 VLDINYTGVKPWK
+127 VLDINYTGVLPYK
-140 EEIIDNFIKVYYIRN
+140 EDIIDNFIKVYYIRN

-279 PTQSEWV
+279 PTQSDWV
-286 VDVTYFQP
+286 VDVKYFQP

-307 GIWNTGIFGR
+307 GIWNTGVFGR
-317 QNKQITWEGDKSTWN
+317 QNKQITWEGSKSTWN

-381 YIINSNIETSTINN
+381 YIVNSNIETSTINN

-401 VIGSQS
+401 IIGSQS

-426 TIITADFDTCE
+426 TIITANFDTCE
-437 LNNSNIYN
+437 LNNSLVSN
-445 SELKNIR
+445 SDLKNIK

-458 EAVKS
+458 EGVKS
-463 TNSYFKNS
+463 VNSYFKNS

-562 YVEDYDVYS
+562 YVEDYDVYN

-583 FLSTPEENSFLF
+583 FLSTPEENSYLF
-595 KTITTGGIHTSIST
+595 KTITVGSTVATSLIPI

-622 KLYDIDYPSI
+622 KLYDVDYPSI

-735 EGDLDFLSVGSVVF
+735 EDDLDYLSVGSVVF
-749 LDTVDYNKI
+749 LDTVDYNNG
-758 LLSDTGISLDSSVY
+758 LSV
-772 YYTDPGVPGWTYVI
+772 
-786 SLPNPGQYLLEFDTV
+786 
-801 LNDDLGIYDGTV
+801 
-813 PSGNPLIDNLPYTGA
+813 
-828 TYTYSKVVSTNTSI
+828 
-842 ITIYNLNQSIN
+842 
-853 LTINNLNVIIPSAS
+853 S

-906 VTTSYFYTEKAKNR
+906 MTAGYFYTEKTKNR

-934 KSGIFKRP
+934 KSGIFRRP

-959 EYTNLDK
+959 EYNSLDK
-966 LRSLVVTDSIYSD
+966 IRSLVVIDSIYSN

-1136 KFYNGTVSYAVVEN
+1136 KFYNGTVSFAVVEN
-1150 ATLYAEDT
+1150 ATLYTEDT

-1169 WNDGYFNDGVFG
+1169 WNDGYFNNGVFG

-1186 TASNSAIWNNGTFN
+1186 TASNSAIWNDGTFN

-1234 SDYSWESGTFNNG
+1234 SNYGWESGTFNNG

-1318 GIFTDIKDRF
+1318 GIFTDIKDKF
-1328 ISNQVIYTIPMRAR
+1328 INNQAIYTIPTRAR
-1342 FEKRRGLIAKF
+1342 FEKRRGLVAKF
-1353 KNGLWLGGTFSHP
+1353 KNGLWQSGTFSHP
-1366 GGEMSKSV
+1366 GGEMSSSV
-1374 WLDGAFEKGKFI
+1374 WLDGAFKRGKFI

-1401 SSFNLNDST
+1401 SSFNLNDNT
-1410 CYWKN
+1410 CYWEN
-1415 GDLEN
+1415 GDLES

-1441 IWENGVCKYMN
+1441 IWENGVAKYMN

-1474 FNGLVD
+1474 FNGSVT

-1495 GTASA
+1495 GTAST

-1506 LNTEEKETQILSAG
+1506 LNTEEKETQILSAVAAAPTY
-1520 LSGYPAYTPPVYLV
+1520 STVPQQ
-1534 MYPGPVNPG
+1534 NQNQNQN
-1543 GFGGGGGGS
+1543 

>member
-127 VLDINYTGVKPWK
+127 VLDINYTGVLPYK
-140 EEIIDNFIKVYYIRN
+140 EDIIDNFIKVYYIRN

-279 PTQSEWV
+279 PTQSDWV
-286 VDVTYFQP
+286 VDVKYFQP

-307 GIWNTGIFGR
+307 GIWNTGVFGR
-317 QNKQITWEGDKSTWN
+317 QNKQITWEGSKSTWN

-381 YIINSNIETSTINN
+381 YIVNSNIETSTINN

-401 VIGSQS
+401 IIGSQS

-426 TIITADFDTCE
+426 TIITANFDTCE
-437 LNNSNIYN
+437 LNNSLVSN
-445 SELKNIR
+445 SDLKNIK

-458 EAVKS
+458 EGVKS
-463 TNSYFKNS
+463 VNSYFKNS

-562 YVEDYDVYS
+562 YVEDYDVYN

-583 FLSTPEENSFLF
+583 FLSTPEENSYLF
-595 KTITTGGIHTSIST
+595 KTITVGSTVATSLIPI

-622 KLYDIDYPSI
+622 KLYDVDYPSI

-709 GGQYNLSVATQSGY
+709 GGQYNLSVATSSGY

-735 EGDLDFLSVGSVVF
+735 EDDLDYLSVGSVVF
-749 LDTVDYNKI
+749 LDTVDYNNG
-758 LLSDTGISLDSSVY
+758 LSV
-772 YYTDPGVPGWTYVI
+772 
-786 SLPNPGQYLLEFDTV
+786 
-801 LNDDLGIYDGTV
+801 
-813 PSGNPLIDNLPYTGA
+813 
-828 TYTYSKVVSTNTSI
+828 
-842 ITIYNLNQSIN
+842 
-853 LTINNLNVIIPSAS
+853 S

-906 VTTSYFYTEKAKNR
+906 MTAGYFYTEKTKNR

-934 KSGIFKRP
+934 KSGIFRRP

-959 EYTNLDK
+959 EYNSLDK
-966 LRSLVVTDSIYSD
+966 IRSLVVIDSIYSN

-1136 KFYNGTVSYAVVEN
+1136 KFYNGTVSFAVVEN
-1150 ATLYAEDT
+1150 ATLYTEDT

-1234 SDYSWESGTFNNG
+1234 SNYGWESGTFNNG

-1318 GIFTDIKDRF
+1318 GIFTDIKDKF
-1328 ISNQVIYTIPMRAR
+1328 INNQAIYTIPTRAR
-1342 FEKRRGLIAKF
+1342 FEKRRGLVAKF
-1353 KNGLWLGGTFSHP
+1353 KNGLWQSGTFSHP
-1366 GGEMSKSV
+1366 GGEMSSSV
-1374 WLDGAFEKGKFI
+1374 WLDGAFKRGKFI

-1401 SSFNLNDST
+1401 SSFNLNDNT
-1410 CYWKN
+1410 CYWEN
-1415 GDLEN
+1415 GDLES

-1441 IWENGVCKYMN
+1441 IWENGVAKYMN

-1474 FNGLVD
+1474 FNGSVT

-1506 LNTEEKETQILSAG
+1506 LNTEEKETQILSAVAAAPTY
-1520 LSGYPAYTPPVYLV
+1520 STVPQQ
-1534 MYPGPVNPG
+1534 NQNQNQN
-1543 GFGGGGGGS
+1543 

>member
-6 LTNSATQEISN
+6 LTNSGTQEISN

-31 LLLGSNIKL
+31 LSLGTNIKL
-40 VGYDPVLGMNST
+40 VGYDPLLSLNST

-111 KGRDGYKI
+111 KGRDGYKV

-127 VLDINYTGVKPWK
+127 VLDINYTGVLPYK
-140 EEIIDNFIKVYYIRN
+140 EDIIDNFIKVYYIRN

-194 TISGAR
+194 TILGAR
-200 WGING
+200 WGLNG

-250 NDRIKIMNGDFTYNG
+250 NDRIKIMNSDFTYNG

-349 YSLVDSYFSGI
+349 YSLIDSYFSGI

-401 VIGSQS
+401 VIGTQS

-426 TIITADFDTCE
+426 TIITANFDTCE
-437 LNNSNIYN
+437 LNNSNISN

-458 EAVKS
+458 EGVKS
-463 TNSYFKNS
+463 TNSYFRNS

-484 KILGYDEI
+484 KILGYDEM

-503 NSSIPGTVQKVYKFY
+503 YSSILGTVQKVYKFY

-562 YVEDYDVYS
+562 YVEDYNVYN

-583 FLSTPEENSFLF
+583 FLSTPEENSYLF
-595 KTITTGGIHTSIST
+595 KTITTGGIQTSIST

-647 TSEIPS
+647 TSVIPS
-653 LNPGTS
+653 NSIGT
-659 SISLGNIIDISNAYI
+659 SISLGSVIDTSNAYI

-723 LIATSSYDKFFP
+723 LIATSSFDKFFP
-735 EGDLDFLSVGSVVF
+735 EGDLDYLSVGTVVF
-749 LDTVDYNKI
+749 LDTVDYNNG
-758 LLSDTGISLDSSVY
+758 L
-772 YYTDPGVPGWTYVI
+772 
-786 SLPNPGQYLLEFDTV
+786 
-801 LNDDLGIYDGTV
+801 
-813 PSGNPLIDNLPYTGA
+813 
-828 TYTYSKVVSTNTSI
+828 
-842 ITIYNLNQSIN
+842 
-853 LTINNLNVIIPSAS
+853 SAS

-879 DVSVGGNQFGVY
+879 DVSSGSNQFGVY
-891 ELQEIITGSSSQIIG
+891 ELQEIITGTSSQIIG
-906 VTTSYFYTEKAKNR
+906 MTAGYFHTEKAKNR

-925 SLKINKSNI
+925 SLKVNKSNI
-934 KSGIFKRP
+934 KSGIFRRP

-966 LRSLVVTDSIYSD
+966 LRSLVVIDSIYSN

-989 LYSSFVKGTDVWR
+989 LYSSFVKGTDVWN
-1002 DGIIQNSIWISGTF
+1002 DGIIQNSIWIGGTF

-1031 VNGSFYGSRSFD
+1031 VNGSFHGSRSFD

-1066 TLGNIYSASGTTVSN
+1066 TLGNIYTSTATMSN

-1136 KFYNGTVSYAVVEN
+1136 KFYNGTVSYAIVEN

-1169 WNDGYFNDGVFG
+1169 WNDGYFNNGVFG

-1186 TASNSAIWNNGTFN
+1186 TASNSAIWNDGTFN
-1200 GGQFISNGRWKKG
+1200 GGQFINNGRWKKG

-1234 SDYSWESGTFNNG
+1234 SNYGWESGTFNNG

-1286 GSGGST
+1286 GSGEST

-1318 GIFTDIKDRF
+1318 GIFTNIKDKF
-1328 ISNQVIYTIPMRAR
+1328 INDQVIYTIPTRVR

-1374 WLDGAFEKGKFI
+1374 WLDGSFEKGKFI

-1410 CYWKN
+1410 CYWEN

-1466 NWYGSSFE
+1466 NWYGSAFE
-1474 FNGLVD
+1474 FNGSVD

-1506 LNTEEKETQILSAG
+1506 LNTEEKETQILSAAADT
-1520 LSGYPAYTPPVYLV
+1520 PTYTPPSPFV
-1534 MYPGPVNPG
+1534 MYPGPAVPYIPIANAG
-1543 GFGGGGGGS
+1543 

>member
-6 LTNSATQEISN
+6 LTNSATQEIGN
-17 LISTKPMLISKAEL
+17 LISTKPMLISRAEL
-31 LLLGSNIKL
+31 LSLGSNIKL
-40 VGYDPVLGMNST
+40 VGYDPILGMNST
-52 INRSFSPRLINWVEP
+52 IDRSFSPRLINWVEP

-73 LKSLFYTEINSELKV
+73 LKTLFYTEINSGLKL
-88 GDRVFIVNGNYDSD
+88 GDRVFIINGNYDSD

-111 KGRDGYKI
+111 KGRDGYKV

-140 EEIIDNFIKVYYIRN
+140 EDAIDNFIKVYYIRN

-167 TRNGVFDY
+167 TRGGVFNY

-182 TISFIDQDHTTF
+182 NISFIDQDYTTF
-194 TISGAR
+194 TVAGAR
-200 WGING
+200 WGLNG
-205 GVIGSPGFFVRNGRT
+205 GVVGTPGFFVRNGTT

-238 SYSYALSPTYYN
+238 SYSHALSPTYYN
-250 NDRIKIMNGDFTYNG
+250 NNRIKIMNGDFTHNG
-265 KQYKEGFV
+265 KQYKEGYV

-279 PTQSEWV
+279 PTQSDWV

-317 QNKQITWEGDKSTWN
+317 QNKQITWEGTKSTWN

-349 YSLVDSYFSGI
+349 YDLADSYFSGI

-367 QKSNSYNNGGKGLN
+367 EKINSYNNGGKGLN
-381 YIINSNIETSTINN
+381 YIVNSNIETSTINN
-395 GTIIRT
+395 GTIIKT
-401 VIGSQS
+401 IIGSQS
-407 ATYSVVEKYITGSS
+407 ATYSIVEKYITGSS

-426 TIITADFDTCE
+426 TIIAADFDTCE
-437 LNNSNIYN
+437 LNNSLVSN

-458 EAVKS
+458 EGVKS
-463 TNSYFKNS
+463 VNSYFKNS

-479 SDNII
+479 SDDVI
-484 KILGYDEI
+484 KILAYDEI

-503 NSSIPGTVQKVYKFY
+503 FSSISGTVQKIYKFY

-583 FLSTPEENSFLF
+583 FLSTPEENSYLF
-595 KTITTGGIHTSIST
+595 NTQGTNASNYKTYIYLNQ
-609 TNTNKLYSIDIWA
+609 NTNKLYSIDIWA

-632 TNLPSL
+632 SNQPSL
-638 IGSHVINFN
+638 IGNHVINFN
-647 TSEIPS
+647 TSEVPMS
-653 LNPGTS
+653 YATP
-659 SISLGNIIDISNAYI
+659 SISLGNVIDISNAYI

-688 WNDGNHI
+688 WNGGNHI

-709 GGQYNLSVATQSGY
+709 GGQYNLSVATSSGY
-723 LIATSSYDKFFP
+723 LIATSSYNKFFP
-735 EGDLDFLSVGSVVF
+735 EGDLDYLSVGSVVF
-749 LDTVDYNKI
+749 LDSVDYNNYYNRTI
-758 LLSDTGISLDSSVY
+758 LSNTGISLGPSSSIY
-772 YYTDPGVPGWTYVI
+772 NYII
-786 SLPNPGQYLLEFDTV
+786 SLTYSGQYLLEFDTV

-813 PSGNPLIDNLPYTGA
+813 AGGNLIDSSL
-828 TYTYSKVVSTNTSI
+828 TYTYASYSYSKVLSITSSV
-842 ITIYNLNQSIN
+842 ITISTLGYTLDNVP
-853 LTINNLNVIIPSAS
+853 INNLNVSIISTSAS

-879 DVSVGGNQFGVY
+879 DVASGSNQFGLY

-906 VTTSYFYTEKAKNR
+906 VTAGYFYTEKAKNR

-925 SLKINKSNI
+925 SLKIDRSNI
-934 KSGIFKRP
+934 KSGIFRRP
-942 YIKESIIQSD
+942 YIKESIIQSE

-959 EYTNLDK
+959 EYINLPK
-966 LRSLVVTDSIYSD
+966 IRSLVVTDSIYSN

-989 LYSSFVKGTDVWR
+989 LYSSFIKGKDIWN
-1002 DGIIQNSIWISGTF
+1002 DGIIQNSIWIGGTF
-1016 SSGVIKESTWVNGSF
+1016 SSGVIKESTWVNGTF

-1043 ANPTT
+1043 ANPIT
-1048 YFPLYNSN
+1048 YYPLYNSN
-1056 RIRSYYKDGL
+1056 RIRSYYKDGE
-1066 TLGNIYSASGTTVSN
+1066 TLGNIYTSSATVSN

-1115 WYNGLFENGL
+1115 WYNGLFENGV
-1125 IGSKQVSTSDT
+1125 IGSNQVSTLDT

-1158 SLNKNINANIE
+1158 SLNRNINSSIE
-1169 WNDGYFNDGVFG
+1169 WNDGNFNDGIFG

-1200 GGQFISNGRWKKG
+1200 GGQFINNGRWKKG
-1213 TFNNGLFISG
+1213 IFNNGLFVSE
-1223 YGWTQSDSLTQ
+1223 YGWTQSDSLIQ
-1234 SDYSWESGTFNNG
+1234 SNYGWESGTFNNG

-1253 GLTNSTWYTGEFH
+1253 GLENSTWYTGEFH
-1266 GGIFSGRVW
+1266 GGVFRGRVW
-1275 NNGIFLQGELQ
+1275 NDGIFLQGELQ

-1301 STFVDSFSHSY
+1301 SAFVDSFSYSY
-1312 WGLWRS
+1312 WGLWRN
-1318 GIFTDIKDRF
+1318 GIFTDIKDKF
-1328 ISNQVIYTIPMRAR
+1328 INNQPIYTIPTRAR
-1342 FEKRRGLIAKF
+1342 YKKPRGLVAKF
-1353 KNGLWLGGTFSHP
+1353 KNGLWQSGTFSHQS
-1366 GGEMSKSV
+1366 GEMSSSV
-1374 WLDGAFEKGKFI
+1374 WLDGAFKRGKFI
-1386 GSSFNPYVKRNGSTQ
+1386 GSSFNPYVKRNGSSQ

-1410 CYWKN
+1410 CYWEN
-1415 GDLEN
+1415 GDFDS

-1441 IWENGVCKYMN
+1441 IWENGVSKYMN
-1452 AFNIFWE
+1452 AFNVFWE

-1474 FNGLVD
+1474 FNGLVT
-1480 SDYVKQIL
+1480 SDYVRQIL

-1495 GTASA
+1495 GTSST
-1500 HIWNIF
+1500 HVWNIF
-1506 LNTEEKETQILSAG
+1506 LNTEEKETQMVSA
-1520 LSGYPAYTPPVYLV
+1520 SASAPTYTI
-1534 MYPGPVNPG
+1534 G
-1543 GFGGGGGGS
+1543 GTFDDNID

>member
-6 LTNSATQEISN
+6 LTNSGTQEISN

-140 EEIIDNFIKVYYIRN
+140 EDIIDNFIKVYYIRN

-279 PTQSEWV
+279 PTQSDWV
-286 VDVTYFQP
+286 VDVKYFQP

-381 YIINSNIETSTINN
+381 YIVNSNIETSTINN

-401 VIGSQS
+401 IIGSQS

-426 TIITADFDTCE
+426 TIITANFDTCE
-437 LNNSNIYN
+437 LNNSLVSN
-445 SELKNIR
+445 SDLKNIK

-458 EAVKS
+458 EGVKS
-463 TNSYFKNS
+463 VNSYFKNS
-471 VFHNSTYN
+471 VFHNSIYN

-562 YVEDYDVYS
+562 YVEDYDVYN

-583 FLSTPEENSFLF
+583 FLSTPEENSYLF
-595 KTITTGGIHTSIST
+595 KTITTGGIQTSLFTT

-622 KLYDIDYPSI
+622 KLYDINYPSI
-632 TNLPSL
+632 SNQPSL

-647 TSEIPS
+647 SSEVPVNAPN
-653 LNPGTS
+653 LLPT
-659 SISLGNIIDISNAYI
+659 SLGSIIDISNAYI

-688 WNDGNHI
+688 WNGGNHI

-709 GGQYNLSVATQSGY
+709 GGQYNLSVDTSSGY

-735 EGDLDFLSVGSVVF
+735 EDDLDYLSVGSVVF
-749 LDTVDYNKI
+749 LDTVDYNNG
-758 LLSDTGISLDSSVY
+758 LSV
-772 YYTDPGVPGWTYVI
+772 
-786 SLPNPGQYLLEFDTV
+786 
-801 LNDDLGIYDGTV
+801 
-813 PSGNPLIDNLPYTGA
+813 
-828 TYTYSKVVSTNTSI
+828 
-842 ITIYNLNQSIN
+842 
-853 LTINNLNVIIPSAS
+853 S

-906 VTTSYFYTEKAKNR
+906 MTAGYFYTEKTKNR

-934 KSGIFKRP
+934 KSGIFRRP

-959 EYTNLDK
+959 EYNSLDK
-966 LRSLVVTDSIYSD
+966 IRSLVVIDSIYSN

-1016 SSGVIKESTWVNGSF
+1016 SSGVVKESTWINGSF
-1031 VNGSFYGSRSFD
+1031 VNGSFYGSRSFN

-1048 YFPLYNSN
+1048 YFPLYSSN

-1136 KFYNGTVSYAVVEN
+1136 KFYNGTVSYVVVEN

-1234 SDYSWESGTFNNG
+1234 SNYGWESGTFNNG

-1318 GIFTDIKDRF
+1318 GIFTDIKDKF
-1328 ISNQVIYTIPMRAR
+1328 INNQAIYTIPTRAR
-1342 FEKRRGLIAKF
+1342 FEKRRGLVAKF
-1353 KNGLWLGGTFSHP
+1353 KNGLWQSGTFSHP
-1366 GGEMSKSV
+1366 GGEMSSSV
-1374 WLDGAFEKGKFI
+1374 WLDGAFERGKFI

-1410 CYWKN
+1410 CYWEN
-1415 GDLEN
+1415 GDLES

-1452 AFNIFWE
+1452 AFNVFWE

-1474 FNGLVD
+1474 FNGSVT

-1495 GTASA
+1495 GTAST

-1506 LNTEEKETQILSAG
+1506 LNTEEKETQILSAVAAAPTY
-1520 LSGYPAYTPPVYLV
+1520 STVPQQ
-1534 MYPGPVNPG
+1534 NQNQNQN
-1543 GFGGGGGGS
+1543 

>member
-111 KGRDGYKI
+111 KGRDGYKV

-127 VLDINYTGVKPWK
+127 VLDINYTGVLPYK
-140 EEIIDNFIKVYYIRN
+140 EDIIDNFIKVYYIRN

-265 KQYKEGFV
+265 KQYKEGYV

-279 PTQSEWV
+279 PTQSDWV

-307 GIWNTGIFGR
+307 GIWNTGVFGR
-317 QNKQITWEGDKSTWN
+317 QNKQITWEGSKSTWN

-381 YIINSNIETSTINN
+381 YIVNSNIETSTINN

-401 VIGSQS
+401 IIGSQS

-426 TIITADFDTCE
+426 TIITANFDTCE
-437 LNNSNIYN
+437 LNNSLVSN
-445 SELKNIR
+445 SDLKNIK

-458 EAVKS
+458 EGVKS
-463 TNSYFKNS
+463 VNSYFKNS

-562 YVEDYDVYS
+562 YVEDYDVYN

-583 FLSTPEENSFLF
+583 FLSTPEENSYLF
-595 KTITTGGIHTSIST
+595 KTITVGSTVATSLIPI

-622 KLYDIDYPSI
+622 KLYDVDYPSI

-735 EGDLDFLSVGSVVF
+735 EDDLDYLSVGSVVF
-749 LDTVDYNKI
+749 LDTVDYNNG
-758 LLSDTGISLDSSVY
+758 LSV
-772 YYTDPGVPGWTYVI
+772 
-786 SLPNPGQYLLEFDTV
+786 
-801 LNDDLGIYDGTV
+801 
-813 PSGNPLIDNLPYTGA
+813 
-828 TYTYSKVVSTNTSI
+828 
-842 ITIYNLNQSIN
+842 
-853 LTINNLNVIIPSAS
+853 S

-906 VTTSYFYTEKAKNR
+906 MTAGYFYTEKTKNR

-934 KSGIFKRP
+934 KSGIFRRP

-959 EYTNLDK
+959 EYNSLDK
-966 LRSLVVTDSIYSD
+966 IRSLVVIDSIYSN

-1136 KFYNGTVSYAVVEN
+1136 KFYNGTVSFAVVEN
-1150 ATLYAEDT
+1150 ATLYTEDT

-1169 WNDGYFNDGVFG
+1169 WNDGYFNNGVFG

-1186 TASNSAIWNNGTFN
+1186 TASNSAIWNDGTFN

-1234 SDYSWESGTFNNG
+1234 SNYGWESGTFNNG

-1318 GIFTDIKDRF
+1318 GIFTDIKDKF
-1328 ISNQVIYTIPMRAR
+1328 INNQAIYTIPTRAR
-1342 FEKRRGLIAKF
+1342 FEKRRGLVAKF
-1353 KNGLWLGGTFSHP
+1353 KNGLWQSGTFSHP
-1366 GGEMSKSV
+1366 GGEMSSSV
-1374 WLDGAFEKGKFI
+1374 WLDGAFKRGKFI

-1401 SSFNLNDST
+1401 SSFNLNDNT
-1410 CYWKN
+1410 CYWEN
-1415 GDLEN
+1415 GDLES

-1441 IWENGVCKYMN
+1441 IWENGVAKYMN

-1474 FNGLVD
+1474 FNGSVT

-1495 GTASA
+1495 GTAST

-1506 LNTEEKETQILSAG
+1506 LNTEEKETQILSAVAAAPTY
-1520 LSGYPAYTPPVYLV
+1520 STVPQQ
-1534 MYPGPVNPG
+1534 NQNQNQN
-1543 GFGGGGGGS
+1543 